1 MSDSKLTQMDR
12 IMRYADLIQ
21 KQTGKAV
28 RPFRADG
35 YVNLMNRYGTSKDPA
50 EHYHFEREPDIPDD
64 VLTMVYEGNGLF
76 AKIIDTPAE
85 EAIKH
90 GFTLKDVSDQNV
102 EDFYVEALDELDWEE
117 IAMTAIRWA
126 RLFGGS
132 IAVMLINDGG
142 RLEDPLNWRNIKS
155 IDDIRVYER
164 AIVQPDYQSMYSY
177 DPSDPF
183 RTRGS
188 RLGMP
193 EFYQVT
199 SRYGNFTVHDSRC
212 LVFQNGILPE
222 NATNSLY
229 QLWGIPEYV
238 RIRRALKDAELAHE
252 SAPKLLDRSVQA
264 IYKMQGLSSL
274 LATEQG
280 ENQVLRR
287 LQVIDMARG
296 MLNSL
301 VIDADGEDY
310 DFKTFQFNGITDV
323 VSASCN
329 MLSAITSI
337 PQTILFGQGVGG
349 MSSTDDTSMENYY
362 NYVERIQK
370 RMLRSNLRYLLSI
383 IFQAGLYTGE
393 VDEVPKIN
401 VEFNPLWSLTDSEQ
415 ADLDQKKAAAQL
427 TKAQTVQA
435 YVSMEAID
443 PSEVRKKL
451 ADSDEFD
458 VETMLDEY
466 EDDEDLFSNM
476 QAMEGEAGSQTPAEG
491 QSTEQASA
499 APAEEGAA
507 DYAEEVDVK
516 EHDTDPGKNGSASPA
531 AAPAATKL
539 PQDMSEEEKAEAA
552 KASQNPAKRPGNSVQ
567 GDGDTSS
574 PPDDIKAGVGVIV
587 VKDGK
592 ILTGTRKTDFG
603 YGLIC
608 GPGGHIKVGETPTQ
622 AAFRETEEEFGISP
636 KELTPLGRGPAE
648 PDTEIRPYIFLCTDY
663 EGEPNCVDREM
674 AEPEFRTLEEL
685 ELLKPSLFQPFVDGV
700 DLFKTI
706 INSPDPDDPDP
717 TDPHDDGGEGSGNF
731 NHKGRP
737 GEVGGSAE
745 SHQLGGMKNGELA
758 SKMKDVFGKAKV
770 GTHFSIQME
779 GPVGKE
785 AYEAFKTS
793 DGYYLRSKKGSNKI
807 IASDDKLVEG
817 CGVYVVEATKNR
829 TMYKK
834 ADIQIGEPETDEA
847 KKFAEDYA
855 SFQKAKERLQA
866 GETQISEVSDDVA
879 KQYADTLNK
888 ASKGKIAKIAA
899 EDPQFKAVVDNISA
913 YTQGE
918 YIFQRKTVEGVV
930 ENGYDPSKDAILGDR
945 LTDSAFSCKDMYQGQ
960 NLSVSSASVAEGM
973 TNLSKAVK
981 CSEPYEGELYRV
993 AQDRSILFEQ
1003 DSGRQGVY
1011 VPPTVGE
1018 TIKITAPTSFSKDR
1032 AAVDK
1037 IAKDKMG
1044 DIIYYTV
1051 EPGAHAVDVSK
1062 LSPYK
1067 QAELLSC
1074 GDYEVVKVES
1084 EPRTALWDREDKFT
1098 SETLEAL
1105 QKHRGATI
1113 SEGYV
1118 TYPVLTTRII
1128 LRQKE
1133 TGNTDSADDDTRCYR
1148 PDDFCDRMILDGGPG
1163 SGNHGHKGVPGQV
1176 GGSAP
1181 NGFDSSKIAAY
1192 ERGAKLSKSQKDR
1205 ALGIA
1210 GASALG
1216 ANSSSTVRFIEDHG
1230 EIRTVVK
1237 TDKGEV
1243 DIRIKPESKSAYLEM
1258 VYANKK
1264 NGGNGAEIISDIVA
1278 NSRSQGLEKI
1288 DAYGAGENGSSYNGY
1303 YSLPRLGFDAPIPD
1317 DLKSGL
1323 EEAGISAENIS
1334 DLMGSD
1340 AGRAWWKNN
1349 GHGTDM
1355 TFDLSDGSIS
1365 LDMLSSY
1372 LNRDSIDEATDN
1384 TPNGDGGPGS
1394 GNFGHEGRPGEI
1406 GGSAPD
1412 GSADSKKSTEKTAK
1426 LKEGFKH
1433 LKPNQKYAYISRS
1446 GIVPKGELESLKE
1459 GIRTGDQA
1467 SIDKLA
1473 EYEQMYFD
1481 SAEYG
1486 RTVKTLNVEMR
1497 DEVAAMSDADAAAWA
1512 QKSMDR
1518 QLESHEGWANQ
1529 YSAAQKIAIDMGVC
1543 ETPQVVSREDFDKYV
1558 KDSGAVVCYRGVKD
1572 IDSMT
1577 GENMQFQ
1584 MAYNTQEPYF
1594 GDGIFGD
1601 GLYFSTRKDT
1611 AESYAGRA
1619 EISTCAVRPDA
1630 KILEYGSP
1638 EHDKAKKRVQ
1648 TTDDSVAALCSGYD
1662 VIHKKQGSDED
1673 YYVILNRAAL
1683 VMVDPVDDLADV
1695 AIKTSE
1701 RNAARGDEKTMDFE
1715 EKTLDFSTPANTIK
1729 SKGTSED
1736 GGPGS
1741 GNHGHKGVP
1750 GQVGGSLP
1758 ATTAEALK
1766 EAIATGS
1773 ISTKLSR
1780 SKQSKHKKGTA
1791 KYNNAIAK
1799 GNYVSYMTVDDDE
1812 IESIVKTKAGT
1823 GKPYGG
1829 GQHFKETVDAGKPVG
1844 VYLNE
1849 RGEEKETTRVTIHYG
1864 SKDCHVV
1871 PASPKKG

>member
-1 MSDSKLTQMDR
+1 MSENKLTQMDR

-21 KQTGKAV
+21 KQTGRAV

-117 IAMTAIRWA
+117 VAMTAIRWA

-264 IYKMQGLSSL
+264 IYKMQGLASL
-274 LATEQG
+274 MATEQG

-415 ADLDQKKAAAQL
+415 ADLDQKKASTQL
-427 TKAQTVQA
+427 TKAQTVQT
-435 YVSMEAID
+435 YVTMEAID

-466 EDDEDLFSNM
+466 EDDEDLFANM
-476 QAMEGEAGSQTPAEG
+476 QDIEGEAGSQNPVEG
-491 QSTEQASA
+491 QPTEQGGA
-499 APAEEGAA
+499 APAEEGSA
-507 DYAEEVDVK
+507 DYAEGVDVE

-552 KASQNPAKRPGNSVQ
+552 KAPQNPAKKPGNSVQ

-574 PPDDIKAGVGVIV
+574 PSDDLKAGVGVIV
-587 VKDGK
+587 VEDGK

-636 KELTPLGRGPAE
+636 KELTALGRGPAE

-663 EGEPNCVDREM
+663 EGEPNCLDREM
-674 AEPEFRTLEEL
+674 ADPTFRTMEEL
-685 ELLKPSLFQPFVDGV
+685 EQLRPSLFQPFA
-700 DLFKTI
+700 
-706 INSPDPDDPDP
+706 DDV
-717 TDPHDDGGEGSGNF
+717 T
-731 NHKGRP
+731 
-737 GEVGGSAE
+737 
-745 SHQLGGMKNGELA
+745 LMKAIANGEA
-758 SKMKDVFGKAKV
+758 
-770 GTHFSIQME
+770 E
-779 GPVGKE
+779 P
-785 AYEAFKTS
+785 
-793 DGYYLRSKKGSNKI
+793 DGF
-807 IASDDKLVEG
+807 A
-817 CGVYVVEATKNR
+817 
-829 TMYKK
+829 
-834 ADIQIGEPETDEA
+834 PFDE
-847 KKFAEDYA
+847 
-855 SFQKAKERLQA
+855 
-866 GETQISEVSDDVA
+866 
-879 KQYADTLNK
+879 
-888 ASKGKIAKIAA
+888 
-899 EDPQFKAVVDNISA
+899 
-913 YTQGE
+913 
-918 YIFQRKTVEGVV
+918 
-930 ENGYDPSKDAILGDR
+930 
-945 LTDSAFSCKDMYQGQ
+945 
-960 NLSVSSASVAEGM
+960 
-973 TNLSKAVK
+973 
-981 CSEPYEGELYRV
+981 
-993 AQDRSILFEQ
+993 
-1003 DSGRQGVY
+1003 
-1011 VPPTVGE
+1011 
-1018 TIKITAPTSFSKDR
+1018 
-1032 AAVDK
+1032 
-1037 IAKDKMG
+1037 
-1044 DIIYYTV
+1044 
-1051 EPGAHAVDVSK
+1051 
-1062 LSPYK
+1062 
-1067 QAELLSC
+1067 
-1074 GDYEVVKVES
+1074 
-1084 EPRTALWDREDKFT
+1084 
-1098 SETLEAL
+1098 
-1105 QKHRGATI
+1105 
-1113 SEGYV
+1113 
-1118 TYPVLTTRII
+1118 
-1128 LRQKE
+1128 
-1133 TGNTDSADDDTRCYR
+1133 
-1148 PDDFCDRMILDGGPG
+1148 
-1163 SGNHGHKGVPGQV
+1163 
-1176 GGSAP
+1176 
-1181 NGFDSSKIAAY
+1181 
-1192 ERGAKLSKSQKDR
+1192 
-1205 ALGIA
+1205 
-1210 GASALG
+1210 
-1216 ANSSSTVRFIEDHG
+1216 
-1230 EIRTVVK
+1230 
-1237 TDKGEV
+1237 
-1243 DIRIKPESKSAYLEM
+1243 
-1258 VYANKK
+1258 
-1264 NGGNGAEIISDIVA
+1264 
-1278 NSRSQGLEKI
+1278 
-1288 DAYGAGENGSSYNGY
+1288 
-1303 YSLPRLGFDAPIPD
+1303 
-1317 DLKSGL
+1317 
-1323 EEAGISAENIS
+1323 
-1334 DLMGSD
+1334 
-1340 AGRAWWKNN
+1340 
-1349 GHGTDM
+1349 
-1355 TFDLSDGSIS
+1355 
-1365 LDMLSSY
+1365 
-1372 LNRDSIDEATDN
+1372 
-1384 TPNGDGGPGS
+1384 DGGPGS
-1394 GNFGHEGRPGEI
+1394 GNFGHEGRAGEV

-1467 SIDKLA
+1467 SMDKLS

-1486 RTVKTLNVEMR
+1486 RTVKTLDVEMR
-1497 DEVAAMSDADAAAWA
+1497 DEVAAMSDADAAEWA
-1512 QKSMDR
+1512 KKSMDR
-1518 QLESHEGWANQ
+1518 QIESHEGWANQ
-1529 YSAAQKIAIDMGVC
+1529 YSAAQKVAIDMAVC
-1543 ETPQVVSREDFDKYV
+1543 ETPQVVSRDDFDKYV

-1594 GDGIFGD
+1594 GDGIYGD

-1619 EISTCAVRPDA
+1619 EIATCAVRPDA
-1630 KILEYGSP
+1630 KVLEYGSP

-1662 VIHKKQGSDED
+1662 VIHKKQGSNED

-1695 AIKTSE
+1695 AIKASE
-1701 RNAARGDEKTMDFE
+1701 RNAAKGDG
-1715 EKTLDFSTPANTIK
+1715 K
-1729 SKGTSED
+1729 SAED

-1741 GNHGHKGVP
+1741 GNHGHEGVP
-1750 GQVGGSLP
+1750 GQVGGSAPSLTDS
-1758 ATTAEALK
+1758 A
-1766 EAIATGS
+1766 
-1773 ISTKLSR
+1773 STLLHGKSDDFKADFLLERGMRFREVSKAMEDGKLDDLVDEKVR
-1780 SKQSKHKKGTA
+1780 E
-1791 KYNNAIAK
+1791 IAK
-1799 GNYVSYMTVDDDE
+1799 ERNRVANKAPDDSKYRKSAEKASLEIRDEPVEILVVYDKDGNEIGRNAGDTQGVKNSELDATYSTLHNHPGDADSCFSGADVRSFANTGEQVMYMTSTSKLYSLQKTSDYDGYSARSVATHMESLEKKYQDGDMTRNDLIAE
-1812 IESIVKTKAGT
+1812 TDLYLQLHAHEFGLVYKQQDVSAKNADSGEKTLDFSTPADTIKSKGITNDGAPKGNDNAAGPHKRSHLSSSDKARYRNRIVGQKTSDGVQVKGFSDHAFDRIAQRNLSPKRIEDMLRSQNVSPDKTYQNRRCYDVKGSRLVLDHTTGT
-1823 GKPYGG
+1823 I
-1829 GQHFKETVDAGKPVG
+1829 
-1844 VYLNE
+1844 
-1849 RGEEKETTRVTIHYG
+1849 VTIEWR
-1864 SKDCHVV
+1864 KQNR
-1871 PASPKKG
+1871 

>member
-117 IAMTAIRWA
+117 VAMTAIRWA

-193 EFYQVT
+193 EFYQVS

-264 IYKMQGLSSL
+264 IYKMQGLASL
-274 LATEQG
+274 MATEQG

-310 DFKTFQFNGITDV
+310 DFKTFQFSGITDV

-401 VEFNPLWSLTDSEQ
+401 VEFNPLWSMTDTEQ
-415 ADLDQKKAAAQL
+415 ADLDQKKAATQL
-427 TKAQTVQA
+427 TKAQTVQT

-466 EDDEDLFSNM
+466 EDDEDLFANM
-476 QAMEGEAGSQTPAEG
+476 QALEGEAGSQTPAEG
-491 QSTEQASA
+491 QSTEQAGA
-499 APAEEGAA
+499 APAEEGTA

-567 GDGDTSS
+567 ADGDTSS
-574 PPDDIKAGVGVIV
+574 PSDDLKAGVGVIV

-636 KELTPLGRGPAE
+636 KELTPLGRRPAE

-674 AEPEFRTLEEL
+674 ADPTFRAMEEL
-685 ELLKPSLFQPFVDGV
+685 GQLRPSLFQPFADDIELLKSILNG
-700 DLFKTI
+700 DD
-706 INSPDPDDPDP
+706 SDPDGSD
-717 TDPHDDGGEGSGNF
+717 HD
-731 NHKGRP
+731 
-737 GEVGGSAE
+737 
-745 SHQLGGMKNGELA
+745 
-758 SKMKDVFGKAKV
+758 
-770 GTHFSIQME
+770 
-779 GPVGKE
+779 
-785 AYEAFKTS
+785 
-793 DGYYLRSKKGSNKI
+793 
-807 IASDDKLVEG
+807 
-817 CGVYVVEATKNR
+817 
-829 TMYKK
+829 
-834 ADIQIGEPETDEA
+834 
-847 KKFAEDYA
+847 
-855 SFQKAKERLQA
+855 
-866 GETQISEVSDDVA
+866 
-879 KQYADTLNK
+879 
-888 ASKGKIAKIAA
+888 
-899 EDPQFKAVVDNISA
+899 
-913 YTQGE
+913 
-918 YIFQRKTVEGVV
+918 
-930 ENGYDPSKDAILGDR
+930 
-945 LTDSAFSCKDMYQGQ
+945 
-960 NLSVSSASVAEGM
+960 
-973 TNLSKAVK
+973 
-981 CSEPYEGELYRV
+981 
-993 AQDRSILFEQ
+993 
-1003 DSGRQGVY
+1003 
-1011 VPPTVGE
+1011 
-1018 TIKITAPTSFSKDR
+1018 
-1032 AAVDK
+1032 
-1037 IAKDKMG
+1037 
-1044 DIIYYTV
+1044 
-1051 EPGAHAVDVSK
+1051 
-1062 LSPYK
+1062 
-1067 QAELLSC
+1067 
-1074 GDYEVVKVES
+1074 
-1084 EPRTALWDREDKFT
+1084 
-1098 SETLEAL
+1098 
-1105 QKHRGATI
+1105 
-1113 SEGYV
+1113 
-1118 TYPVLTTRII
+1118 
-1128 LRQKE
+1128 
-1133 TGNTDSADDDTRCYR
+1133 
-1148 PDDFCDRMILDGGPG
+1148 DGGPG
-1163 SGNHGHKGVPGQV
+1163 SGNHGHEGVPGQV

-1181 NGFDSSKIAAY
+1181 SGSSLNDSIRSAAQKGYMEADRQIRSTLKDVPVGTKFTQKGMTYTKTADNVFTDDKGRKATTNAIANGVNISSEESIPKFEDVKSADIAAQ
-1192 ERGAKLSKSQKDR
+1192 KLQNGEIDVKAASKSITPASSEKIQR
-1205 ALGIA
+1205 WIA
-1210 GASALG
+1210 DPAFQQSVKAGTDPKLTAEFES
-1216 ANSSSTVRFIEDHG
+1216 FIE
-1230 EIRTVVK
+1230 K
-1237 TDKGEV
+1237 TKDFKGEAYRGMAFNDTSFV
-1243 DIRIKPESKSAYLEM
+1243 DSLKAGDQLDMNGISSWSKFQDVA
-1258 VYANKK
+1258 
-1264 NGGNGAEIISDIVA
+1264 SD
-1278 NSRSQGLEKI
+1278 
-1288 DAYGAGENGSSYNGY
+1288 
-1303 YSLPRLGFDAPIPD
+1303 YSLGWDEKPVGVVFRVRNPKG
-1317 DLKSGL
+1317 
-1323 EEAGISAENIS
+1323 SAELAESGEGEVLLSGKSKLRVKKVSKAS
-1334 DLMGSD
+1334 D
-1340 AGRAWWKNN
+1340 
-1349 GHGTDM
+1349 
-1355 TFDLSDGSIS
+1355 DGDYIV
-1365 LDMLSSY
+1365 DVETY
-1372 LNRDSIDEATDN
+1372 
-1384 TPNGDGGPGS
+1384 DGGPGS
-1394 GNFGHEGRPGEI
+1394 GNFGHKGRAGEI

-1467 SIDKLA
+1467 SMDKLA

-1486 RTVKTLNVEMR
+1486 RTVKTLDVEMR

-1529 YSAAQKIAIDMGVC
+1529 YSAAQKVAIDMAVC

-1638 EHDKAKKRVQ
+1638 EHDKAMKRVQ
-1648 TTDDSVAALCSGYD
+1648 TADDSVAALCSGYD
-1662 VIHKKQGSDED
+1662 VIHKKLGSDED

-1683 VMVDPVDDLADV
+1683 VMVDPVDYLADV
-1695 AIKTSE
+1695 ALKASE
-1701 RNAARGDEKTMDFE
+1701 RNAARDDEKTADSE

-1766 EAIATGS
+1766 KAIATGS

-1799 GNYVSYMTVDDDE
+1799 GNHVSYMTVDDDA
-1812 IESIVKTKAGT
+1812 IESIVKTKSGT

-1829 GQHFKETVDAGKPVG
+1829 GQHFKETVDVGKPVG
-1844 VYLNE
+1844 FYLNE

>member
-1 MSDSKLTQMDR
+1 MSENKLTQMDR

-102 EDFYVEALDELDWEE
+102 EDFYIEALDELDWEE
-117 IAMTAIRWA
+117 VAMTAIRWA

-199 SRYGNFTVHDSRC
+199 SRYGNFIVHDSRC

-264 IYKMQGLSSL
+264 IYKMQGLASL
-274 LATEQG
+274 MATEQG

-401 VEFNPLWSLTDSEQ
+401 VEFNPLWSLTDSEK
-415 ADLDQKKAAAQL
+415 ADLEQKKAATQL
-427 TKAQTVQA
+427 TKAQTVQT

-466 EDDEDLFSNM
+466 EDDEDLFSDMQNM
-476 QAMEGEAGSQTPAEG
+476 EDSPEAQNLSGNVAGPQTIF
-491 QSTEQASA
+491 EQGRFS
-499 APAEEGAA
+499 
-507 DYAEEVDVK
+507 DYAEGVDVE
-516 EHDTDPGKNGSASPA
+516 EHNTDPGKNGSASPA

-574 PPDDIKAGVGVIV
+574 PPDDLKAGVGVIV

-636 KELTPLGRGPAE
+636 KELTPLGCGPAE
-648 PDTEIRPYIFLCTDY
+648 LETGIRSHVFLCTDY
-663 EGEPNCVDREM
+663 NGEPNCVDGEM
-674 AEPEFRTLEEL
+674 TEPRMVTLETL
-685 ELLKPSLFQPFVDGV
+685 ELLKPSLFQPFADGV
-700 DLFKTI
+700 ELLK
-706 INSPDPDDPDP
+706 
-717 TDPHDDGGEGSGNF
+717 
-731 NHKGRP
+731 
-737 GEVGGSAE
+737 SA
-745 SHQLGGMKNGELA
+745 
-758 SKMKDVFGKAKV
+758 
-770 GTHFSIQME
+770 I
-779 GPVGKE
+779 
-785 AYEAFKTS
+785 
-793 DGYYLRSKKGSNKI
+793 
-807 IASDDKLVEG
+807 
-817 CGVYVVEATKNR
+817 
-829 TMYKK
+829 
-834 ADIQIGEPETDEA
+834 
-847 KKFAEDYA
+847 
-855 SFQKAKERLQA
+855 A
-866 GETQISEVSDDVA
+866 GEDAPDGFVL
-879 KQYADTLNK
+879 YA
-888 ASKGKIAKIAA
+888 A
-899 EDPQFKAVVDNISA
+899 
-913 YTQGE
+913 
-918 YIFQRKTVEGVV
+918 
-930 ENGYDPSKDAILGDR
+930 
-945 LTDSAFSCKDMYQGQ
+945 
-960 NLSVSSASVAEGM
+960 
-973 TNLSKAVK
+973 
-981 CSEPYEGELYRV
+981 
-993 AQDRSILFEQ
+993 
-1003 DSGRQGVY
+1003 
-1011 VPPTVGE
+1011 
-1018 TIKITAPTSFSKDR
+1018 
-1032 AAVDK
+1032 
-1037 IAKDKMG
+1037 
-1044 DIIYYTV
+1044 
-1051 EPGAHAVDVSK
+1051 
-1062 LSPYK
+1062 
-1067 QAELLSC
+1067 
-1074 GDYEVVKVES
+1074 
-1084 EPRTALWDREDKFT
+1084 
-1098 SETLEAL
+1098 
-1105 QKHRGATI
+1105 
-1113 SEGYV
+1113 
-1118 TYPVLTTRII
+1118 
-1128 LRQKE
+1128 
-1133 TGNTDSADDDTRCYR
+1133 
-1148 PDDFCDRMILDGGPG
+1148 DGGPG
-1163 SGNHGHKGVPGQV
+1163 SGNHGHAGVPGEV

-1181 NGFDSSKIAAY
+1181 GATGNREYSEKYIASLPEKTKAAIREYTTTAYSGINSYMRGQTDYLPESHKQIIAEVRDALAATSVPEAITTFRGTSISELASYAGETRLSRMERCSALDKLVGREIEAKSFLSSSEKQPDEIGHSGGVKVIITTPKGGNALTL
-1192 ERGAKLSKSQKDR
+1192 GDLSKHKNEAEVLLPPQKYKVTDVEYGKDP
-1205 ALGIA
+1205 ADE
-1210 GASALG
+1210 
-1216 ANSSSTVRFIEDHG
+1216 NYVKG
-1230 EIRTVVK
+1230 EITLRMT
-1237 TDKGEV
+1237 
-1243 DIRIKPESKSAYLEM
+1243 A
-1258 VYANKK
+1258 
-1264 NGGNGAEIISDIVA
+1264 
-1278 NSRSQGLEKI
+1278 
-1288 DAYGAGENGSSYNGY
+1288 
-1303 YSLPRLGFDAPIPD
+1303 IPAKRD
-1317 DLKSGL
+1317 DS
-1323 EEAGISAENIS
+1323 
-1334 DLMGSD
+1334 
-1340 AGRAWWKNN
+1340 
-1349 GHGTDM
+1349 
-1355 TFDLSDGSIS
+1355 
-1365 LDMLSSY
+1365 
-1372 LNRDSIDEATDN
+1372 
-1384 TPNGDGGPGS
+1384 GPGS

-1446 GIVPKGELESLKE
+1446 GIIPEGELESLKE

-1467 SIDKLA
+1467 SMDKLA

-1481 SAEYG
+1481 NAEYG
-1486 RTVKTLNVEMR
+1486 RTVKALDVEMR
-1497 DEVAAMSDADAAAWA
+1497 DEVAAMSDADAAEWA
-1512 QKSMDR
+1512 KKSMDR
-1518 QLESHEGWANQ
+1518 RLESHEGWANQ
-1529 YSAAQKIAIDMGVC
+1529 YSAAQKVAIDMGVY
-1543 ETPQVVSREDFDKYV
+1543 ETPQVVSRDDFDQYV
-1558 KDSGAVVCYRGVKD
+1558 KSSGAVVCYRGVKD

-1619 EISTCAVRPDA
+1619 EIATCAVRPDA

-1638 EHDKAKKRVQ
+1638 EHDKAKKRAQ

-1662 VIHKKQGSDED
+1662 VIHKKQGSNED

-1695 AIKTSE
+1695 AIKASE
-1701 RNAARGDEKTMDFE
+1701 RNAARGDEKTVDSG
-1715 EKTLDFSTPANTIK
+1715 EKTLDFSAPADTIK
-1729 SKGTSED
+1729 SKGITKD
-1736 GGPGS
+1736 GAP
-1741 GNHGHKGVP
+1741 
-1750 GQVGGSLP
+1750 
-1758 ATTAEALK
+1758 
-1766 EAIATGS
+1766 
-1773 ISTKLSR
+1773 
-1780 SKQSKHKKGTA
+1780 
-1791 KYNNAIAK
+1791 K
-1799 GNYVSYMTVDDDE
+1799 GNDNAAGPHKRNHLSSSDKARYRNRIVGQKTSDGVQVKGFSDHAFDRIAQRNLSPKRIEDMLRSQNVSPDKTYQNRRCYD
-1812 IESIVKTKAGT
+1812 VKGSRLVLDHTTGT
-1823 GKPYGG
+1823 I
-1829 GQHFKETVDAGKPVG
+1829 
-1844 VYLNE
+1844 
-1849 RGEEKETTRVTIHYG
+1849 VTIEWR
-1864 SKDCHVV
+1864 KQNR
-1871 PASPKKG
+1871 

>member
-1 MSDSKLTQMDR
+1 MSENKLTQMDR

-21 KQTGKAV
+21 KQTGRAV

-64 VLTMVYEGNGLF
+64 VLTTVYEGNGLF

-117 IAMTAIRWA
+117 VAMTAIRWA

-199 SRYGNFTVHDSRC
+199 SRYGNFVVHDSRC

-264 IYKMQGLSSL
+264 IYKMQGLASL
-274 LATEQG
+274 MATEQG

-401 VEFNPLWSLTDSEQ
+401 VEFNPLWSLTDIEQ
-415 ADLDQKKAAAQL
+415 ADLDQKKASTQL

-435 YVSMEAID
+435 YVQMEAID

-466 EDDEDLFSNM
+466 EDDEDLFANM
-476 QAMEGEAGSQTPAEG
+476 QNMEGEAGNQNPVETQPTAQGGTIPGEG
-491 QSTEQASA
+491 
-499 APAEEGAA
+499 
-507 DYAEEVDVK
+507 DYAEGVDVK
-516 EHDTDPGKNGSASPA
+516 EHDNDPGKNGSASPA

-539 PQDMSEEEKAEAA
+539 PQDMSTEEREEAA
-552 KASQNPAKRPGNSVQ
+552 KASQNPATRPGNSVQ

-574 PPDDIKAGVGVIV
+574 SPDDLKAGVGVIV

-592 ILTGTRKTDFG
+592 ILTGTRTTSFG
-603 YGLIC
+603 YGLLC

-674 AEPEFRTLEEL
+674 ADPTFHTMEEL
-685 ELLKPSLFQPFVDGV
+685 EQLRPSMFQPF
-700 DLFKTI
+700 
-706 INSPDPDDPDP
+706 
-717 TDPHDDGGEGSGNF
+717 
-731 NHKGRP
+731 
-737 GEVGGSAE
+737 A
-745 SHQLGGMKNGELA
+745 
-758 SKMKDVFGKAKV
+758 
-770 GTHFSIQME
+770 
-779 GPVGKE
+779 
-785 AYEAFKTS
+785 
-793 DGYYLRSKKGSNKI
+793 
-807 IASDDKLVEG
+807 
-817 CGVYVVEATKNR
+817 
-829 TMYKK
+829 
-834 ADIQIGEPETDEA
+834 
-847 KKFAEDYA
+847 
-855 SFQKAKERLQA
+855 
-866 GETQISEVSDDVA
+866 DDVA
-879 KQYADTLNK
+879 LMK
-888 ASKGKIAKIAA
+888 AIASGEA
-899 EDPQFKAVVDNISA
+899 EP
-913 YTQGE
+913 
-918 YIFQRKTVEGVV
+918 EG
-930 ENGYDPSKDAILGDR
+930 
-945 LTDSAFSCKDMYQGQ
+945 F
-960 NLSVSSASVAEGM
+960 
-973 TNLSKAVK
+973 
-981 CSEPYEGELYRV
+981 
-993 AQDRSILFEQ
+993 
-1003 DSGRQGVY
+1003 
-1011 VPPTVGE
+1011 
-1018 TIKITAPTSFSKDR
+1018 APFD
-1032 AAVDK
+1032 
-1037 IAKDKMG
+1037 
-1044 DIIYYTV
+1044 
-1051 EPGAHAVDVSK
+1051 E
-1062 LSPYK
+1062 
-1067 QAELLSC
+1067 
-1074 GDYEVVKVES
+1074 
-1084 EPRTALWDREDKFT
+1084 
-1098 SETLEAL
+1098 
-1105 QKHRGATI
+1105 
-1113 SEGYV
+1113 
-1118 TYPVLTTRII
+1118 
-1128 LRQKE
+1128 
-1133 TGNTDSADDDTRCYR
+1133 
-1148 PDDFCDRMILDGGPG
+1148 DGGPG

-1181 NGFDSSKIAAY
+1181 SGDAKMSKDSFQKGKGDFELTGDVTDLYLTETARARVEGLVKTVKTASDLENYLKDQGIKLETSYEPLRNAMGKEIRSVKEQADYVIAAVEQYKDLGGLTALKAVHIYEPDLDAQAQYSYRAKGEEDVPDEGHLYISDRATGKQVMHEFAHAFADSTKPEGFDVVEWS
-1192 ERGAKLSKSQKDR
+1192 AKLNKEAGLPDR
-1205 ALGIA
+1205 AGTY
-1210 GASALG
+1210 LG
-1216 ANSSSTVRFIEDHG
+1216 ANADVREAERFADAMGGALTYG
-1230 EIRTVVK
+1230 EG
-1237 TDKGEV
+1237 TDN
-1243 DIRIKPESKSAYLEM
+1243 RLSFA
-1258 VYANKK
+1258 AN
-1264 NGGNGAEIISDIVA
+1264 VA
-1278 NSRSQGLEKI
+1278 NIVNGVQSKCDGGL
-1288 DAYGAGENGSSYNGY
+1288 GSGENGHRGY
-1303 YSLPRLGFDAPIPD
+1303 
-1317 DLKSGL
+1317 
-1323 EEAGISAENIS
+1323 
-1334 DLMGSD
+1334 
-1340 AGRAWWKNN
+1340 
-1349 GHGTDM
+1349 
-1355 TFDLSDGSIS
+1355 
-1365 LDMLSSY
+1365 
-1372 LNRDSIDEATDN
+1372 
-1384 TPNGDGGPGS
+1384 
-1394 GNFGHEGRPGEI
+1394 
-1406 GGSAPD
+1406 
-1412 GSADSKKSTEKTAK
+1412 EKT
-1426 LKEGFKH
+1426 
-1433 LKPNQKYAYISRS
+1433 
-1446 GIVPKGELESLKE
+1446 V
-1459 GIRTGDQA
+1459 
-1467 SIDKLA
+1467 
-1473 EYEQMYFD
+1473 D
-1481 SAEYG
+1481 S
-1486 RTVKTLNVEMR
+1486 
-1497 DEVAAMSDADAAAWA
+1497 
-1512 QKSMDR
+1512 
-1518 QLESHEGWANQ
+1518 
-1529 YSAAQKIAIDMGVC
+1529 
-1543 ETPQVVSREDFDKYV
+1543 
-1558 KDSGAVVCYRGVKD
+1558 
-1572 IDSMT
+1572 
-1577 GENMQFQ
+1577 
-1584 MAYNTQEPYF
+1584 
-1594 GDGIFGD
+1594 
-1601 GLYFSTRKDT
+1601 
-1611 AESYAGRA
+1611 
-1619 EISTCAVRPDA
+1619 
-1630 KILEYGSP
+1630 
-1638 EHDKAKKRVQ
+1638 
-1648 TTDDSVAALCSGYD
+1648 
-1662 VIHKKQGSDED
+1662 
-1673 YYVILNRAAL
+1673 
-1683 VMVDPVDDLADV
+1683 
-1695 AIKTSE
+1695 
-1701 RNAARGDEKTMDFE
+1701 E
-1715 EKTLDFSTPANTIK
+1715 EKSLDFSTPANTIK

-1780 SKQSKHKKGTA
+1780 SKQGKHKKGTA

-1799 GNYVSYMTVDDDE
+1799 GNHVSYMTVDDDE
-1812 IESIVKTKAGT
+1812 IESIVKTKSGT

>member
-1 MSDSKLTQMDR
+1 MSENKLTQMDR

-21 KQTGKAV
+21 KQTGRAV

-117 IAMTAIRWA
+117 VAMTAIRWA

-264 IYKMQGLSSL
+264 IYKMQGLASL
-274 LATEQG
+274 MATEQG

-415 ADLDQKKAAAQL
+415 ADLDQKKAATQL
-427 TKAQTVQA
+427 TKAQTVQT

-466 EDDEDLFSNM
+466 EDDEDLFANM
-476 QAMEGEAGSQTPAEG
+476 QDMEGEAGSQNPAEG
-491 QSTEQASA
+491 QPAEQGGA
-499 APAEEGAA
+499 APAEEGSA
-507 DYAEEVDVK
+507 DYAEGVDVE

-539 PQDMSEEEKAEAA
+539 PQDMSAEEKEEAA

-574 PPDDIKAGVGVIV
+574 PPDDLRAGVGVIV
-587 VKDGK
+587 VKGGK

-636 KELTPLGRGPAE
+636 KELMPFGRGPAE

-674 AEPEFRTLEEL
+674 ADPTFRAMTEL
-685 ELLKPSLFQPFVDGV
+685 EQLRPSLFQPF
-700 DLFKTI
+700 
-706 INSPDPDDPDP
+706 
-717 TDPHDDGGEGSGNF
+717 
-731 NHKGRP
+731 
-737 GEVGGSAE
+737 A
-745 SHQLGGMKNGELA
+745 
-758 SKMKDVFGKAKV
+758 
-770 GTHFSIQME
+770 
-779 GPVGKE
+779 
-785 AYEAFKTS
+785 
-793 DGYYLRSKKGSNKI
+793 
-807 IASDDKLVEG
+807 
-817 CGVYVVEATKNR
+817 
-829 TMYKK
+829 
-834 ADIQIGEPETDEA
+834 
-847 KKFAEDYA
+847 
-855 SFQKAKERLQA
+855 
-866 GETQISEVSDDVA
+866 DDVA
-879 KQYADTLNK
+879 LMK
-888 ASKGKIAKIAA
+888 AIANGEA
-899 EDPQFKAVVDNISA
+899 EPDGF
-913 YTQGE
+913 
-918 YIFQRKTVEGVV
+918 
-930 ENGYDPSKDAILGDR
+930 
-945 LTDSAFSCKDMYQGQ
+945 
-960 NLSVSSASVAEGM
+960 
-973 TNLSKAVK
+973 
-981 CSEPYEGELYRV
+981 
-993 AQDRSILFEQ
+993 
-1003 DSGRQGVY
+1003 
-1011 VPPTVGE
+1011 
-1018 TIKITAPTSFSKDR
+1018 AP
-1032 AAVDK
+1032 
-1037 IAKDKMG
+1037 
-1044 DIIYYTV
+1044 
-1051 EPGAHAVDVSK
+1051 
-1062 LSPYK
+1062 
-1067 QAELLSC
+1067 
-1074 GDYEVVKVES
+1074 
-1084 EPRTALWDREDKFT
+1084 
-1098 SETLEAL
+1098 
-1105 QKHRGATI
+1105 
-1113 SEGYV
+1113 
-1118 TYPVLTTRII
+1118 
-1128 LRQKE
+1128 
-1133 TGNTDSADDDTRCYR
+1133 
-1148 PDDFCDRMILDGGPG
+1148 
-1163 SGNHGHKGVPGQV
+1163 
-1176 GGSAP
+1176 
-1181 NGFDSSKIAAY
+1181 FD
-1192 ERGAKLSKSQKDR
+1192 E
-1205 ALGIA
+1205 
-1210 GASALG
+1210 
-1216 ANSSSTVRFIEDHG
+1216 
-1230 EIRTVVK
+1230 
-1237 TDKGEV
+1237 
-1243 DIRIKPESKSAYLEM
+1243 
-1258 VYANKK
+1258 
-1264 NGGNGAEIISDIVA
+1264 
-1278 NSRSQGLEKI
+1278 
-1288 DAYGAGENGSSYNGY
+1288 
-1303 YSLPRLGFDAPIPD
+1303 
-1317 DLKSGL
+1317 
-1323 EEAGISAENIS
+1323 
-1334 DLMGSD
+1334 
-1340 AGRAWWKNN
+1340 
-1349 GHGTDM
+1349 
-1355 TFDLSDGSIS
+1355 
-1365 LDMLSSY
+1365 
-1372 LNRDSIDEATDN
+1372 
-1384 TPNGDGGPGS
+1384 DGGPGS

-1412 GSADSKKSTEKTAK
+1412 GAADSKKSTEKTAK

-1486 RTVKTLNVEMR
+1486 RTVKTLDVEMR

-1518 QLESHEGWANQ
+1518 QLEAHEGWANQ
-1529 YSAAQKIAIDMGVC
+1529 YSAAQKVAIDMAVC

-1648 TTDDSVAALCSGYD
+1648 TMDDSVAALCSGYD
-1662 VIHKKQGSDED
+1662 VIHKKQGSNED

-1695 AIKTSE
+1695 AIKASE
-1701 RNAARGDEKTMDFE
+1701 RNAARGDEKTVDSG
-1715 EKTLDFSTPANTIK
+1715 EKTLDFSTPADTIK
-1729 SKGTSED
+1729 SKGITND
-1736 GGPGS
+1736 GAP
-1741 GNHGHKGVP
+1741 
-1750 GQVGGSLP
+1750 
-1758 ATTAEALK
+1758 
-1766 EAIATGS
+1766 
-1773 ISTKLSR
+1773 
-1780 SKQSKHKKGTA
+1780 
-1791 KYNNAIAK
+1791 K
-1799 GNYVSYMTVDDDE
+1799 GNDNAAGPHKRSHLSSSDKARYRNRIVGQKTSDGVQVKGFSDHAFDRIAQRNLSPKRIEDMLRSPNVSPDKTYQNRRCYD
-1812 IESIVKTKAGT
+1812 VKGSRLVLDHTTGT
-1823 GKPYGG
+1823 I
-1829 GQHFKETVDAGKPVG
+1829 
-1844 VYLNE
+1844 
-1849 RGEEKETTRVTIHYG
+1849 VTIEWR
-1864 SKDCHVV
+1864 KQNR
-1871 PASPKKG
+1871 

>member
-229 QLWGIPEYV
+229 QLWGIPEYI

-415 ADLDQKKAAAQL
+415 ADLDQKKAATQL

-466 EDDEDLFSNM
+466 EDDEDLFANM
-476 QAMEGEAGSQTPAEG
+476 PAMEGEENSQNPTEG
-491 QSTEQASA
+491 QPTEQGGAT
-499 APAEEGAA
+499 PTEEGAA

-574 PPDDIKAGVGVIV
+574 PPDDLKAGVGVIV

-592 ILTGTRKTDFG
+592 ILTGTRTTSFG
-603 YGLIC
+603 YGLLC

-648 PDTEIRPYIFLCTDY
+648 PDTKIRPYIFLCTDY

-685 ELLKPSLFQPFVDGV
+685 EQLRPSLFQPF
-700 DLFKTI
+700 
-706 INSPDPDDPDP
+706 
-717 TDPHDDGGEGSGNF
+717 
-731 NHKGRP
+731 
-737 GEVGGSAE
+737 A
-745 SHQLGGMKNGELA
+745 
-758 SKMKDVFGKAKV
+758 
-770 GTHFSIQME
+770 
-779 GPVGKE
+779 
-785 AYEAFKTS
+785 
-793 DGYYLRSKKGSNKI
+793 
-807 IASDDKLVEG
+807 
-817 CGVYVVEATKNR
+817 
-829 TMYKK
+829 
-834 ADIQIGEPETDEA
+834 
-847 KKFAEDYA
+847 
-855 SFQKAKERLQA
+855 
-866 GETQISEVSDDVA
+866 DDVA
-879 KQYADTLNK
+879 LVK
-888 ASKGKIAKIAA
+888 AIASGEA
-899 EDPQFKAVVDNISA
+899 EP
-913 YTQGE
+913 
-918 YIFQRKTVEGVV
+918 EG
-930 ENGYDPSKDAILGDR
+930 
-945 LTDSAFSCKDMYQGQ
+945 F
-960 NLSVSSASVAEGM
+960 
-973 TNLSKAVK
+973 
-981 CSEPYEGELYRV
+981 
-993 AQDRSILFEQ
+993 
-1003 DSGRQGVY
+1003 
-1011 VPPTVGE
+1011 
-1018 TIKITAPTSFSKDR
+1018 APFD
-1032 AAVDK
+1032 
-1037 IAKDKMG
+1037 
-1044 DIIYYTV
+1044 
-1051 EPGAHAVDVSK
+1051 E
-1062 LSPYK
+1062 
-1067 QAELLSC
+1067 
-1074 GDYEVVKVES
+1074 
-1084 EPRTALWDREDKFT
+1084 
-1098 SETLEAL
+1098 
-1105 QKHRGATI
+1105 
-1113 SEGYV
+1113 
-1118 TYPVLTTRII
+1118 
-1128 LRQKE
+1128 
-1133 TGNTDSADDDTRCYR
+1133 
-1148 PDDFCDRMILDGGPG
+1148 DGGPG

-1181 NGFDSSKIAAY
+1181 NGFDSSKIVAY

-1216 ANSSSTVRFIEDHG
+1216 ANSSSAVRFIEDHG

-1303 YSLPRLGFDAPIPD
+1303 YSLPRLGFDAPIPG

-1323 EEAGISAENIS
+1323 EEAGISAANIS

-1412 GSADSKKSTEKTAK
+1412 GSADSKTSTEKTAK

-1446 GIVPKGELESLKE
+1446 GVVPKGELESLKE

-1467 SIDKLA
+1467 SMDKLA

-1486 RTVKTLNVEMR
+1486 RTVKTLDVEMR

-1529 YSAAQKIAIDMGVC
+1529 YSAAQKVAIDMAVC
-1543 ETPQVVSREDFDKYV
+1543 ETPQIVSREDFDKYV

-1584 MAYNTQEPYF
+1584 MAYNTQEPYY

-1611 AESYAGRA
+1611 AESFAGRA

-1638 EHDKAKKRVQ
+1638 EHEKAKKRVQ

-1701 RNAARGDEKTMDFE
+1701 RNAARGDAKTADSE

-1729 SKGTSED
+1729 SKGITND
-1736 GGPGS
+1736 GAP
-1741 GNHGHKGVP
+1741 
-1750 GQVGGSLP
+1750 
-1758 ATTAEALK
+1758 
-1766 EAIATGS
+1766 
-1773 ISTKLSR
+1773 
-1780 SKQSKHKKGTA
+1780 
-1791 KYNNAIAK
+1791 K
-1799 GNYVSYMTVDDDE
+1799 GNDNAAGPHKRNHLSSSDKARYRNRIVGQKTSDGVQVKGFSDHAFDRIAQRNLSPKRIEDMLRSQNVSPDKTYQNRRCYD
-1812 IESIVKTKAGT
+1812 VKGSRLVLDHTTGT
-1823 GKPYGG
+1823 I
-1829 GQHFKETVDAGKPVG
+1829 
-1844 VYLNE
+1844 
-1849 RGEEKETTRVTIHYG
+1849 VTIEWR
-1864 SKDCHVV
+1864 KQNR
-1871 PASPKKG
+1871 

>member
-401 VEFNPLWSLTDSEQ
+401 VEFNPLWSLTDTEQ
-415 ADLDQKKAAAQL
+415 ADLDQKKAATQL

-466 EDDEDLFSNM
+466 EDDEDLFANM
-476 QAMEGEAGSQTPAEG
+476 QAMEGEENSQNPTEG
-491 QSTEQASA
+491 QPTEQGGAT
-499 APAEEGAA
+499 PTKEGAA

-567 GDGDTSS
+567 GDGDTSPS
-574 PPDDIKAGVGVIV
+574 PDDLKAGVGVIV

-608 GPGGHIKVGETPTQ
+608 GPGGHIKVGETPAQ

-674 AEPEFRTLEEL
+674 ADPTFRAMEEL
-685 ELLKPSLFQPFVDGV
+685 EQLRPSMFQPF
-700 DLFKTI
+700 
-706 INSPDPDDPDP
+706 
-717 TDPHDDGGEGSGNF
+717 
-731 NHKGRP
+731 
-737 GEVGGSAE
+737 A
-745 SHQLGGMKNGELA
+745 
-758 SKMKDVFGKAKV
+758 
-770 GTHFSIQME
+770 
-779 GPVGKE
+779 
-785 AYEAFKTS
+785 
-793 DGYYLRSKKGSNKI
+793 
-807 IASDDKLVEG
+807 
-817 CGVYVVEATKNR
+817 
-829 TMYKK
+829 
-834 ADIQIGEPETDEA
+834 
-847 KKFAEDYA
+847 
-855 SFQKAKERLQA
+855 
-866 GETQISEVSDDVA
+866 DDVA
-879 KQYADTLNK
+879 LMK
-888 ASKGKIAKIAA
+888 AIASGEA
-899 EDPQFKAVVDNISA
+899 EP
-913 YTQGE
+913 
-918 YIFQRKTVEGVV
+918 
-930 ENGYDPSKDAILGDR
+930 
-945 LTDSAFSCKDMYQGQ
+945 
-960 NLSVSSASVAEGM
+960 
-973 TNLSKAVK
+973 
-981 CSEPYEGELYRV
+981 
-993 AQDRSILFEQ
+993 
-1003 DSGRQGVY
+1003 
-1011 VPPTVGE
+1011 
-1018 TIKITAPTSFSKDR
+1018 
-1032 AAVDK
+1032 
-1037 IAKDKMG
+1037 
-1044 DIIYYTV
+1044 
-1051 EPGAHAVDVSK
+1051 
-1062 LSPYK
+1062 
-1067 QAELLSC
+1067 
-1074 GDYEVVKVES
+1074 
-1084 EPRTALWDREDKFT
+1084 
-1098 SETLEAL
+1098 
-1105 QKHRGATI
+1105 
-1113 SEGYV
+1113 
-1118 TYPVLTTRII
+1118 
-1128 LRQKE
+1128 
-1133 TGNTDSADDDTRCYR
+1133 
-1148 PDDFCDRMILDGGPG
+1148 
-1163 SGNHGHKGVPGQV
+1163 
-1176 GGSAP
+1176 
-1181 NGFDSSKIAAY
+1181 
-1192 ERGAKLSKSQKDR
+1192 
-1205 ALGIA
+1205 
-1210 GASALG
+1210 
-1216 ANSSSTVRFIEDHG
+1216 
-1230 EIRTVVK
+1230 
-1237 TDKGEV
+1237 
-1243 DIRIKPESKSAYLEM
+1243 
-1258 VYANKK
+1258 
-1264 NGGNGAEIISDIVA
+1264 
-1278 NSRSQGLEKI
+1278 
-1288 DAYGAGENGSSYNGY
+1288 
-1303 YSLPRLGFDAPIPD
+1303 
-1317 DLKSGL
+1317 
-1323 EEAGISAENIS
+1323 
-1334 DLMGSD
+1334 
-1340 AGRAWWKNN
+1340 
-1349 GHGTDM
+1349 
-1355 TFDLSDGSIS
+1355 
-1365 LDMLSSY
+1365 
-1372 LNRDSIDEATDN
+1372 
-1384 TPNGDGGPGS
+1384 
-1394 GNFGHEGRPGEI
+1394 
-1406 GGSAPD
+1406 
-1412 GSADSKKSTEKTAK
+1412 
-1426 LKEGFKH
+1426 EGFA
-1433 LKPNQKYAYISRS
+1433 P
-1446 GIVPKGELESLKE
+1446 
-1459 GIRTGDQA
+1459 
-1467 SIDKLA
+1467 
-1473 EYEQMYFD
+1473 FD
-1481 SAEYG
+1481 
-1486 RTVKTLNVEMR
+1486 
-1497 DEVAAMSDADAAAWA
+1497 
-1512 QKSMDR
+1512 
-1518 QLESHEGWANQ
+1518 
-1529 YSAAQKIAIDMGVC
+1529 
-1543 ETPQVVSREDFDKYV
+1543 
-1558 KDSGAVVCYRGVKD
+1558 
-1572 IDSMT
+1572 
-1577 GENMQFQ
+1577 
-1584 MAYNTQEPYF
+1584 
-1594 GDGIFGD
+1594 
-1601 GLYFSTRKDT
+1601 
-1611 AESYAGRA
+1611 
-1619 EISTCAVRPDA
+1619 
-1630 KILEYGSP
+1630 
-1638 EHDKAKKRVQ
+1638 
-1648 TTDDSVAALCSGYD
+1648 
-1662 VIHKKQGSDED
+1662 
-1673 YYVILNRAAL
+1673 
-1683 VMVDPVDDLADV
+1683 
-1695 AIKTSE
+1695 
-1701 RNAARGDEKTMDFE
+1701 
-1715 EKTLDFSTPANTIK
+1715 
-1729 SKGTSED
+1729 ED

-1741 GNHGHKGVP
+1741 GNHGTRESKG
-1750 GQVGGSLP
+1750 
-1758 ATTAEALK
+1758 
-1766 EAIATGS
+1766 
-1773 ISTKLSR
+1773 R
-1780 SKQSKHKKGTA
+1780 SVVLLRA
-1791 KYNNAIAK
+1791 
-1799 GNYVSYMTVDDDE
+1799 
-1812 IESIVKTKAGT
+1812 
-1823 GKPYGG
+1823 
-1829 GQHFKETVDAGKPVG
+1829 
-1844 VYLNE
+1844 
-1849 RGEEKETTRVTIHYG
+1849 ETTR
-1864 SKDCHVV
+1864 
-1871 PASPKKG
+1871 

>member
-102 EDFYVEALDELDWEE
+102 EDFYIEALDELDWEE
-117 IAMTAIRWA
+117 VAMTAIRWA

-264 IYKMQGLSSL
+264 IYKMKGLSSL

-301 VIDADGEDY
+301 VIDAEGEDY
-310 DFKTFQFNGITDV
+310 DFKTFQFSGITDV

-401 VEFNPLWSLTDSEQ
+401 VEFNPLWSMTDTEQ
-415 ADLDQKKAAAQL
+415 ADLDQKKAATQL
-427 TKAQTVQA
+427 TKAQTVQT

-466 EDDEDLFSNM
+466 EDDEDLFANM
-476 QAMEGEAGSQTPAEG
+476 QGMEGEENGQNPAEG
-491 QSTEQASA
+491 QPTEQGGATPTEA
-499 APAEEGAA
+499 GAA

-574 PPDDIKAGVGVIV
+574 PHDDLKAGVGVIV
-587 VKDGK
+587 IKDGK
-592 ILTGTRKTDFG
+592 ILTGTRKTGFG

-648 PDTEIRPYIFLCTDY
+648 PDTEIQPYIFLCTDY

-674 AEPEFRTLEEL
+674 ADPTFRAMEEL
-685 ELLKPSLFQPFVDGV
+685 EQLKPSLFQPFAD
-700 DLFKTI
+700 DIELLKTI
-706 INSPDPDDPDP
+706 INSHDPDDPDP

-745 SHQLGGMKNGELA
+745 SHQLGGMKNGELS
-758 SKMKDVFGKAKV
+758 SKMKSVLSGAKV
-770 GTHFSIQME
+770 GTHFSVQVN
-779 GPVGKE
+779 GPAGKE
-785 AYEAFKTS
+785 TYEVYKTT
-793 DGYYLRSKKGSNKI
+793 DGYYLRGNKGSNRVCPTDTDAI
-807 IASDDKLVEG
+807 EHL
-817 CGVYVVEATKNR
+817 GVYVNER
-829 TMYKK
+829 TENKVMYKQ
-834 ADIQIGEPETDEA
+834 ADIQIGDPETDEA
-847 KKFAEDYA
+847 KKFTSDYEA
-855 SFQKAKERLQA
+855 FKKAKERLQS
-866 GETQISEVSDDVA
+866 GESQFAEVSDDVA
-879 KQYADTLNK
+879 KRYADTLNK
-888 ASKGKIAKIAA
+888 ASKSKIAKMADQ
-899 EDPQFKAVVDNISA
+899 DPTFKEIVDNISA

-918 YIFQRKTVEGVV
+918 YVFQRKVAEGVIN
-930 ENGYDPSKDAILGDR
+930 NGYDAGKDQILGDR
-945 LTDSAFSCKDMYQGQ
+945 LTDSAFTCKDMYKGQ

-973 TNLSKAVK
+973 ANLTKAVNQ
-981 CSEPYEGELYRV
+981 SDPFDGELYRV
-993 AQDRSILFEQ
+993 AQDRGIVKTA
-1003 DSGRQGVY
+1003 DSGEQNVY

-1018 TIKITAPTSFSKDR
+1018 TIKIAAPTSFSKDQG
-1032 AAVDK
+1032 AVDK
-1037 IAKDKMG
+1037 IAQDKMG
-1044 DIIYYTV
+1044 DIIFYTV
-1051 EPGAHAVDVSK
+1051 EPGAHAVDVAK

-1074 GDYEVVKVES
+1074 GTFEVVKVDS
-1084 EPRTALWDREDKFT
+1084 EPRTSMWDKTDRYT

-1118 TYPVLTTRII
+1118 TYPVLTTRIT

-1148 PDDFCDRMILDGGPG
+1148 PDDFCDRMILD
-1163 SGNHGHKGVPGQV
+1163 
-1176 GGSAP
+1176 
-1181 NGFDSSKIAAY
+1181 
-1192 ERGAKLSKSQKDR
+1192 
-1205 ALGIA
+1205 
-1210 GASALG
+1210 
-1216 ANSSSTVRFIEDHG
+1216 
-1230 EIRTVVK
+1230 
-1237 TDKGEV
+1237 
-1243 DIRIKPESKSAYLEM
+1243 
-1258 VYANKK
+1258 
-1264 NGGNGAEIISDIVA
+1264 
-1278 NSRSQGLEKI
+1278 
-1288 DAYGAGENGSSYNGY
+1288 
-1303 YSLPRLGFDAPIPD
+1303 
-1317 DLKSGL
+1317 
-1323 EEAGISAENIS
+1323 
-1334 DLMGSD
+1334 
-1340 AGRAWWKNN
+1340 
-1349 GHGTDM
+1349 
-1355 TFDLSDGSIS
+1355 
-1365 LDMLSSY
+1365 
-1372 LNRDSIDEATDN
+1372 
-1384 TPNGDGGPGS
+1384 
-1394 GNFGHEGRPGEI
+1394 
-1406 GGSAPD
+1406 
-1412 GSADSKKSTEKTAK
+1412 
-1426 LKEGFKH
+1426 
-1433 LKPNQKYAYISRS
+1433 
-1446 GIVPKGELESLKE
+1446 
-1459 GIRTGDQA
+1459 
-1467 SIDKLA
+1467 
-1473 EYEQMYFD
+1473 
-1481 SAEYG
+1481 
-1486 RTVKTLNVEMR
+1486 
-1497 DEVAAMSDADAAAWA
+1497 
-1512 QKSMDR
+1512 
-1518 QLESHEGWANQ
+1518 
-1529 YSAAQKIAIDMGVC
+1529 
-1543 ETPQVVSREDFDKYV
+1543 
-1558 KDSGAVVCYRGVKD
+1558 
-1572 IDSMT
+1572 
-1577 GENMQFQ
+1577 
-1584 MAYNTQEPYF
+1584 
-1594 GDGIFGD
+1594 
-1601 GLYFSTRKDT
+1601 
-1611 AESYAGRA
+1611 
-1619 EISTCAVRPDA
+1619 
-1630 KILEYGSP
+1630 
-1638 EHDKAKKRVQ
+1638 
-1648 TTDDSVAALCSGYD
+1648 
-1662 VIHKKQGSDED
+1662 
-1673 YYVILNRAAL
+1673 
-1683 VMVDPVDDLADV
+1683 
-1695 AIKTSE
+1695 
-1701 RNAARGDEKTMDFE
+1701 
-1715 EKTLDFSTPANTIK
+1715 
-1729 SKGTSED
+1729 
-1736 GGPGS
+1736 
-1741 GNHGHKGVP
+1741 
-1750 GQVGGSLP
+1750 
-1758 ATTAEALK
+1758 
-1766 EAIATGS
+1766 
-1773 ISTKLSR
+1773 
-1780 SKQSKHKKGTA
+1780 
-1791 KYNNAIAK
+1791 
-1799 GNYVSYMTVDDDE
+1799 
-1812 IESIVKTKAGT
+1812 
-1823 GKPYGG
+1823 
-1829 GQHFKETVDAGKPVG
+1829 
-1844 VYLNE
+1844 
-1849 RGEEKETTRVTIHYG
+1849 
-1864 SKDCHVV
+1864 
-1871 PASPKKG
+1871 

>member
-401 VEFNPLWSLTDSEQ
+401 VEFNPLWSLTDTEQ
-415 ADLDQKKAAAQL
+415 ADLDQKKAATQL

-466 EDDEDLFSNM
+466 EDDEDLFANM
-476 QAMEGEAGSQTPAEG
+476 QAMEGEENNQNPAEG
-491 QSTEQASA
+491 QPTEQGGVT
-499 APAEEGAA
+499 PTKEGAA

-539 PQDMSEEEKAEAA
+539 PQDMSEEEKAEAT

-574 PPDDIKAGVGVIV
+574 PPDDLKAGVGVIV

-592 ILTGTRKTDFG
+592 ILTGTRTTNFG

-608 GPGGHIKVGETPTQ
+608 GPGGHIKAGETPTQ

-674 AEPEFRTLEEL
+674 AEPGFRTLEEL
-685 ELLKPSLFQPFVDGV
+685 EQLRPSMFQPF
-700 DLFKTI
+700 
-706 INSPDPDDPDP
+706 
-717 TDPHDDGGEGSGNF
+717 
-731 NHKGRP
+731 
-737 GEVGGSAE
+737 A
-745 SHQLGGMKNGELA
+745 
-758 SKMKDVFGKAKV
+758 
-770 GTHFSIQME
+770 
-779 GPVGKE
+779 
-785 AYEAFKTS
+785 
-793 DGYYLRSKKGSNKI
+793 
-807 IASDDKLVEG
+807 
-817 CGVYVVEATKNR
+817 
-829 TMYKK
+829 
-834 ADIQIGEPETDEA
+834 
-847 KKFAEDYA
+847 
-855 SFQKAKERLQA
+855 
-866 GETQISEVSDDVA
+866 DDVA
-879 KQYADTLNK
+879 LMK
-888 ASKGKIAKIAA
+888 AIASGEA
-899 EDPQFKAVVDNISA
+899 EP
-913 YTQGE
+913 
-918 YIFQRKTVEGVV
+918 EG
-930 ENGYDPSKDAILGDR
+930 
-945 LTDSAFSCKDMYQGQ
+945 F
-960 NLSVSSASVAEGM
+960 
-973 TNLSKAVK
+973 
-981 CSEPYEGELYRV
+981 
-993 AQDRSILFEQ
+993 
-1003 DSGRQGVY
+1003 
-1011 VPPTVGE
+1011 
-1018 TIKITAPTSFSKDR
+1018 APFD
-1032 AAVDK
+1032 
-1037 IAKDKMG
+1037 
-1044 DIIYYTV
+1044 
-1051 EPGAHAVDVSK
+1051 E
-1062 LSPYK
+1062 
-1067 QAELLSC
+1067 
-1074 GDYEVVKVES
+1074 
-1084 EPRTALWDREDKFT
+1084 
-1098 SETLEAL
+1098 
-1105 QKHRGATI
+1105 
-1113 SEGYV
+1113 
-1118 TYPVLTTRII
+1118 
-1128 LRQKE
+1128 
-1133 TGNTDSADDDTRCYR
+1133 
-1148 PDDFCDRMILDGGPG
+1148 DGGPG
-1163 SGNHGHKGVPGQV
+1163 SGNHGHKGVEGQV

-1181 NGFDSSKIAAY
+1181 SGDNPLTT
-1192 ERGAKLSKSQKDR
+1192 RGPIKDR
-1205 ALGIA
+1205 LKKLGHSQESIDRARTLFEKHSGNSGSDQAEADAEIA
-1210 GASALG
+1210 KHISDDDDIGKMLKDKAQMESQVWRDQIAD
-1216 ANSSSTVRFIEDHG
+1216 AN
-1230 EIRTVVK
+1230 VK
-1237 TDKGEV
+1237 AKQHYEEELD
-1243 DIRIKPESKSAYLEM
+1243 DIRRMIQP
-1258 VYANKK
+1258 
-1264 NGGNGAEIISDIVA
+1264 GGALSNYTE
-1278 NSRSQGLEKI
+1278 
-1288 DAYGAGENGSSYNGY
+1288 
-1303 YSLPRLGFDAPIPD
+1303 D
-1317 DLKSGL
+1317 DLKDLGMWPKEPEATEPKFYRKGGMDKDVLAFTTDPNGANMSHLTNGESGSIGSDQQFTL
-1323 EEAGISAENIS
+1323 DQMKEMGYLPIAGIQSMDVGQVGESEVLFARFPHA
-1334 DLMGSD
+1334 DSD
-1340 AGRAWWKNN
+1340 AA
-1349 GHGTDM
+1349 
-1355 TFDLSDGSIS
+1355 
-1365 LDMLSSY
+1365 
-1372 LNRDSIDEATDN
+1372 EV
-1384 TPNGDGGPGS
+1384 DGGPGS
-1394 GNFGHEGRPGEI
+1394 GKFGHEGRPGET

-1467 SIDKLA
+1467 SMDKLG

-1486 RTVKTLNVEMR
+1486 RTVKKLDVEMR

-1529 YSAAQKIAIDMGVC
+1529 YSAAQKVAIDMAVC

-1662 VIHKKQGSDED
+1662 VIHKKQGNDED

-1695 AIKTSE
+1695 ALKASE
-1701 RNAARGDEKTMDFE
+1701 RNAARGDEKTVDSG

-1729 SKGTSED
+1729 SKGITND
-1736 GGPGS
+1736 GAP
-1741 GNHGHKGVP
+1741 
-1750 GQVGGSLP
+1750 
-1758 ATTAEALK
+1758 
-1766 EAIATGS
+1766 
-1773 ISTKLSR
+1773 
-1780 SKQSKHKKGTA
+1780 
-1791 KYNNAIAK
+1791 K
-1799 GNYVSYMTVDDDE
+1799 GNDNAAGPHKRSHLSSSDKARYRNRIVGQKTSDGVQVKGFSDHAFDRIAQRNLSPKRIEDMLRSQDVSPDKTYQNRRCYD
-1812 IESIVKTKAGT
+1812 VKGSRLVLDHTTGT
-1823 GKPYGG
+1823 I
-1829 GQHFKETVDAGKPVG
+1829 
-1844 VYLNE
+1844 
-1849 RGEEKETTRVTIHYG
+1849 VTIEWR
-1864 SKDCHVV
+1864 KQNR
-1871 PASPKKG
+1871 

>member
-415 ADLDQKKAAAQL
+415 ADLDQKKAATQL

-466 EDDEDLFSNM
+466 EDDEDLFANM
-476 QAMEGEAGSQTPAEG
+476 QAMEGEENSQNPAEG
-491 QSTEQASA
+491 QPTEQGGTT
-499 APAEEGAA
+499 PTEEGAA

-552 KASQNPAKRPGNSVQ
+552 KVSQNPAKRPGTSVQ

-574 PPDDIKAGVGVIV
+574 STDDLKAGVGVIV

-674 AEPEFRTLEEL
+674 ADPTFRAMEEL
-685 ELLKPSLFQPFVDGV
+685 EQLRPSMFQPF
-700 DLFKTI
+700 
-706 INSPDPDDPDP
+706 
-717 TDPHDDGGEGSGNF
+717 
-731 NHKGRP
+731 
-737 GEVGGSAE
+737 A
-745 SHQLGGMKNGELA
+745 
-758 SKMKDVFGKAKV
+758 
-770 GTHFSIQME
+770 
-779 GPVGKE
+779 
-785 AYEAFKTS
+785 
-793 DGYYLRSKKGSNKI
+793 
-807 IASDDKLVEG
+807 
-817 CGVYVVEATKNR
+817 
-829 TMYKK
+829 
-834 ADIQIGEPETDEA
+834 
-847 KKFAEDYA
+847 
-855 SFQKAKERLQA
+855 
-866 GETQISEVSDDVA
+866 DDVA
-879 KQYADTLNK
+879 LMK
-888 ASKGKIAKIAA
+888 AIASGEA
-899 EDPQFKAVVDNISA
+899 EP
-913 YTQGE
+913 
-918 YIFQRKTVEGVV
+918 
-930 ENGYDPSKDAILGDR
+930 
-945 LTDSAFSCKDMYQGQ
+945 
-960 NLSVSSASVAEGM
+960 
-973 TNLSKAVK
+973 
-981 CSEPYEGELYRV
+981 
-993 AQDRSILFEQ
+993 
-1003 DSGRQGVY
+1003 
-1011 VPPTVGE
+1011 
-1018 TIKITAPTSFSKDR
+1018 
-1032 AAVDK
+1032 
-1037 IAKDKMG
+1037 
-1044 DIIYYTV
+1044 
-1051 EPGAHAVDVSK
+1051 
-1062 LSPYK
+1062 
-1067 QAELLSC
+1067 
-1074 GDYEVVKVES
+1074 
-1084 EPRTALWDREDKFT
+1084 
-1098 SETLEAL
+1098 
-1105 QKHRGATI
+1105 
-1113 SEGYV
+1113 
-1118 TYPVLTTRII
+1118 
-1128 LRQKE
+1128 
-1133 TGNTDSADDDTRCYR
+1133 
-1148 PDDFCDRMILDGGPG
+1148 
-1163 SGNHGHKGVPGQV
+1163 
-1176 GGSAP
+1176 
-1181 NGFDSSKIAAY
+1181 
-1192 ERGAKLSKSQKDR
+1192 
-1205 ALGIA
+1205 
-1210 GASALG
+1210 
-1216 ANSSSTVRFIEDHG
+1216 
-1230 EIRTVVK
+1230 
-1237 TDKGEV
+1237 
-1243 DIRIKPESKSAYLEM
+1243 
-1258 VYANKK
+1258 
-1264 NGGNGAEIISDIVA
+1264 
-1278 NSRSQGLEKI
+1278 
-1288 DAYGAGENGSSYNGY
+1288 
-1303 YSLPRLGFDAPIPD
+1303 
-1317 DLKSGL
+1317 
-1323 EEAGISAENIS
+1323 
-1334 DLMGSD
+1334 
-1340 AGRAWWKNN
+1340 
-1349 GHGTDM
+1349 
-1355 TFDLSDGSIS
+1355 
-1365 LDMLSSY
+1365 
-1372 LNRDSIDEATDN
+1372 
-1384 TPNGDGGPGS
+1384 
-1394 GNFGHEGRPGEI
+1394 
-1406 GGSAPD
+1406 
-1412 GSADSKKSTEKTAK
+1412 
-1426 LKEGFKH
+1426 EGFA
-1433 LKPNQKYAYISRS
+1433 P
-1446 GIVPKGELESLKE
+1446 
-1459 GIRTGDQA
+1459 
-1467 SIDKLA
+1467 
-1473 EYEQMYFD
+1473 FD
-1481 SAEYG
+1481 
-1486 RTVKTLNVEMR
+1486 
-1497 DEVAAMSDADAAAWA
+1497 
-1512 QKSMDR
+1512 
-1518 QLESHEGWANQ
+1518 
-1529 YSAAQKIAIDMGVC
+1529 
-1543 ETPQVVSREDFDKYV
+1543 
-1558 KDSGAVVCYRGVKD
+1558 
-1572 IDSMT
+1572 
-1577 GENMQFQ
+1577 
-1584 MAYNTQEPYF
+1584 
-1594 GDGIFGD
+1594 
-1601 GLYFSTRKDT
+1601 
-1611 AESYAGRA
+1611 
-1619 EISTCAVRPDA
+1619 
-1630 KILEYGSP
+1630 
-1638 EHDKAKKRVQ
+1638 
-1648 TTDDSVAALCSGYD
+1648 
-1662 VIHKKQGSDED
+1662 
-1673 YYVILNRAAL
+1673 
-1683 VMVDPVDDLADV
+1683 
-1695 AIKTSE
+1695 
-1701 RNAARGDEKTMDFE
+1701 
-1715 EKTLDFSTPANTIK
+1715 
-1729 SKGTSED
+1729 ED

-1741 GNHGHKGVP
+1741 GNHGHKGVE
-1750 GQVGGSLP
+1750 GQVGGSAPGGDNPLTARGP
-1758 ATTAEALK
+1758 IKDRLKKLGHSQESIDRARALFDKHSGNSGSDQAEADAEIAKHISDNDDIGKMLK
-1766 EAIATGS
+1766 DKAQMESQVWRDQIADANVKAKQHYEEELDDIRQMIQPGGALSNYTEDDLKDLGMWPKEPEAAEPKFYRKGGMDKDVLAFTTDPNGANMSHLTSGVSGS
-1773 ISTKLSR
+1773 IGSDRQFTLDQMKEMGYLPIAGIQSMDVGQVGESEVLFAKFPSSQAQVAPYAGETSHGLDESVYSAKKSEWSKNAGRALSDGEV
-1780 SKQSKHKKGTA
+1780 QE
-1791 KYNNAIAK
+1791 
-1799 GNYVSYMTVDDDE
+1799 M
-1812 IESIVKTKAGT
+1812 
-1823 GKPYGG
+1823 
-1829 GQHFKETVDAGKPVG
+1829 VDAVSDYTRNYKDVVAASAGYSG
-1844 VYLNE
+1844 VYAS
-1849 RGEEKETTRVTIHYG
+1849 RGELMDKEEKEAAGKSAEAIEKAISLSDKYTGTTKRAMTMDKDTFDRFVTEASNGGSFGLGHLSSWSTGDDALKRVFRSRDADDADSYNVVLECKSKSGAPIKEIADVDMDEVLYSKNARFKTTSVDPDYNVGKYKAVKLTLEETDRTDSNEKPVDSEEKTLDFSTPADTIKSKGITKDGAPNGNDNAAGPHKRSHLSSSDKARYRNRIVGQKTSDGVQVKGFSDHAFDRIAQRNLSPKRIEDMLRSQNVSPDKTYQNRRCYDVKGSRLVLDHTTGTIVTIEWR
-1864 SKDCHVV
+1864 KQNR
-1871 PASPKKG
+1871 

>member
-90 GFTLKDVSDQNV
+90 GFLLKDVSDQNV

-222 NATNSLY
+222 NATHSLY

-301 VIDADGEDY
+301 VIDAEGEDY
-310 DFKTFQFNGITDV
+310 DFKTFQFSGITDV

-415 ADLDQKKAAAQL
+415 ADLDQKKAATQL

-451 ADSDEFD
+451 ADSDELD

-466 EDDEDLFSNM
+466 EDDEDLFANM
-476 QAMEGEAGSQTPAEG
+476 QDMEGEAGSQNPAGG
-491 QSTEQASA
+491 QPTEQGGTT
-499 APAEEGAA
+499 PTEEGAA

-574 PPDDIKAGVGVIV
+574 PPDVLKAGVGVLV

-592 ILTGTRKTDFG
+592 ILTGTRMTSFG
-603 YGLIC
+603 YGLLC

-636 KELTPLGRGPAE
+636 KDLLPLGRGPAE
-648 PDTEIRPYIFLCTDY
+648 PDTGIQPHIFLCTDY

-674 AEPEFRTLEEL
+674 ADPEFRTLEEL
-685 ELLKPSLFQPFVDGV
+685 EQLRPSLFQPF
-700 DLFKTI
+700 
-706 INSPDPDDPDP
+706 
-717 TDPHDDGGEGSGNF
+717 
-731 NHKGRP
+731 
-737 GEVGGSAE
+737 A
-745 SHQLGGMKNGELA
+745 
-758 SKMKDVFGKAKV
+758 
-770 GTHFSIQME
+770 
-779 GPVGKE
+779 
-785 AYEAFKTS
+785 
-793 DGYYLRSKKGSNKI
+793 
-807 IASDDKLVEG
+807 
-817 CGVYVVEATKNR
+817 
-829 TMYKK
+829 
-834 ADIQIGEPETDEA
+834 
-847 KKFAEDYA
+847 
-855 SFQKAKERLQA
+855 
-866 GETQISEVSDDVA
+866 DDVA
-879 KQYADTLNK
+879 LMK
-888 ASKGKIAKIAA
+888 AIASGEA
-899 EDPQFKAVVDNISA
+899 EP
-913 YTQGE
+913 
-918 YIFQRKTVEGVV
+918 EG
-930 ENGYDPSKDAILGDR
+930 
-945 LTDSAFSCKDMYQGQ
+945 F
-960 NLSVSSASVAEGM
+960 
-973 TNLSKAVK
+973 
-981 CSEPYEGELYRV
+981 
-993 AQDRSILFEQ
+993 
-1003 DSGRQGVY
+1003 
-1011 VPPTVGE
+1011 
-1018 TIKITAPTSFSKDR
+1018 APFD
-1032 AAVDK
+1032 
-1037 IAKDKMG
+1037 
-1044 DIIYYTV
+1044 
-1051 EPGAHAVDVSK
+1051 E
-1062 LSPYK
+1062 
-1067 QAELLSC
+1067 
-1074 GDYEVVKVES
+1074 
-1084 EPRTALWDREDKFT
+1084 
-1098 SETLEAL
+1098 
-1105 QKHRGATI
+1105 
-1113 SEGYV
+1113 
-1118 TYPVLTTRII
+1118 
-1128 LRQKE
+1128 
-1133 TGNTDSADDDTRCYR
+1133 
-1148 PDDFCDRMILDGGPG
+1148 DGGPG
-1163 SGNHGHKGVPGQV
+1163 SGNHNHGGRPGKI

-1181 NGFDSSKIAAY
+1181 GNENREISEGKDISTSYKGGRDIKSILKAQGFDGLPKVVQKDEFDEAVKESNFVAQRMYTASSEEVLEAYRAMLYNGEWYVDCSVGGAQYGQGMYCAADYNGKITDGIKREMEHYKSVGSDRACQEAILN
-1192 ERGAKLSKSQKDR
+1192 ERSKLSKDFFDSNMYSKRTGVTEEEVEVFKKLKADPNMTGYKLPDEERKIWKEMVDNGHMRDMNLALSDKEESFNESYKVPFFTETMTLAPDAKIVKFDDVRKMKETESDR
-1205 ALGIA
+1205 RITMLGMMEQSGFSEEERAICIREHGDLWDVVDKQEVKKA
-1210 GASALG
+1210 RELAKS
-1216 ANSSSTVRFIEDHG
+1216 IERDD
-1230 EIRTVVK
+1230 
-1237 TDKGEV
+1237 TDKYDEIV
-1243 DIRIKPESKSAYLEM
+1243 
-1258 VYANKK
+1258 KK
-1264 NGGNGAEIISDIVA
+1264 TGK
-1278 NSRSQGLEKI
+1278 L
-1288 DAYGAGENGSSYNGY
+1288 Y
-1303 YSLPRLGFDAPIPD
+1303 
-1317 DLKSGL
+1317 
-1323 EEAGISAENIS
+1323 
-1334 DLMGSD
+1334 
-1340 AGRAWWKNN
+1340 
-1349 GHGTDM
+1349 
-1355 TFDLSDGSIS
+1355 
-1365 LDMLSSY
+1365 
-1372 LNRDSIDEATDN
+1372 DEATEKAEAIRLMDDGAFAAMKGYDAIN
-1384 TPNGDGGPGS
+1384 AENHGESASYTVILNRTKTIILDGRNHVDDDSDSIITFKPGKGGMIYAIRNGKVVGWVQTSEATGSGNSDGGPGS
-1394 GNFGHEGRPGEI
+1394 GNFGHEGRAGEV

-1459 GIRTGDQA
+1459 GIRTGDKA
-1467 SIDKLA
+1467 SMDKLS

-1486 RTVKTLNVEMR
+1486 RTVKTLDVEMR
-1497 DEVAAMSDADAAAWA
+1497 DEVAAMSDADAAEWA
-1512 QKSMDR
+1512 KKSMDR
-1518 QLESHEGWANQ
+1518 RLESHEGWANQ
-1529 YSAAQKIAIDMGVC
+1529 YSAAQKVALDMGVY

-1558 KDSGAVVCYRGVKD
+1558 ADSGAVVCYRGVKD

-1662 VIHKKQGSDED
+1662 IIHKKQGSNED
-1673 YYVILNRAAL
+1673 YYIILNRAAL
-1683 VMVDPVDDLADV
+1683 VMVDPVDDLADT
-1695 AIKTSE
+1695 ALKASE
-1701 RNAARGDEKTMDFE
+1701 RNAARGDEKTVDSE
-1715 EKTLDFSTPANTIK
+1715 EKTLDFSTPTDTIK
-1729 SKGTSED
+1729 SKGITKD
-1736 GGPGS
+1736 GAP
-1741 GNHGHKGVP
+1741 
-1750 GQVGGSLP
+1750 
-1758 ATTAEALK
+1758 
-1766 EAIATGS
+1766 
-1773 ISTKLSR
+1773 
-1780 SKQSKHKKGTA
+1780 
-1791 KYNNAIAK
+1791 K
-1799 GNYVSYMTVDDDE
+1799 GNDNAAGPHKRSHLSSSDKARYRNRIVGQKTSDGVQVKGFSDHAFDRIAQRNLSPKRIEDMLRSQDVSPDKTYQNRRCYD
-1812 IESIVKTKAGT
+1812 VKGSRLVLDHTTGT
-1823 GKPYGG
+1823 I
-1829 GQHFKETVDAGKPVG
+1829 
-1844 VYLNE
+1844 
-1849 RGEEKETTRVTIHYG
+1849 VTIEWR
-1864 SKDCHVV
+1864 KQNR
-1871 PASPKKG
+1871 

>member
-264 IYKMQGLSSL
+264 IYKMHGLSSL

-301 VIDADGEDY
+301 VIDAEGEDY
-310 DFKTFQFNGITDV
+310 DFKTFQFSGITDV

-401 VEFNPLWSLTDSEQ
+401 VKFNPLWSMTDTEQ
-415 ADLDQKKAAAQL
+415 ADLDQKKAATQL
-427 TKAQTVQA
+427 TKAQTVQT

-466 EDDEDLFSNM
+466 EDDEDLFANM
-476 QAMEGEAGSQTPAEG
+476 QMEGEAGSQTPVEG
-491 QSTEQASA
+491 QPTEQTGA

-539 PQDMSEEEKAEAA
+539 PQDMSAEEKAEAA

-574 PPDDIKAGVGVIV
+574 PHDDIKAGVGVIV
-587 VKDGK
+587 VKNGK

-636 KELTPLGRGPAE
+636 KDLLPLGRGPAE
-648 PDTEIRPYIFLCTDY
+648 PDTGIQPHIFLCTDY

-674 AEPEFRTLEEL
+674 ADPTFRTMEEL
-685 ELLKPSLFQPFVDGV
+685 EQLRPSLFQPFADDVE
-700 DLFKTI
+700 LLKAI
-706 INSPDPDDPDP
+706 INQPDPDNP
-717 TDPHDDGGEGSGNF
+717 
-731 NHKGRP
+731 
-737 GEVGGSAE
+737 
-745 SHQLGGMKNGELA
+745 
-758 SKMKDVFGKAKV
+758 
-770 GTHFSIQME
+770 
-779 GPVGKE
+779 
-785 AYEAFKTS
+785 
-793 DGYYLRSKKGSNKI
+793 
-807 IASDDKLVEG
+807 
-817 CGVYVVEATKNR
+817 
-829 TMYKK
+829 
-834 ADIQIGEPETDEA
+834 
-847 KKFAEDYA
+847 
-855 SFQKAKERLQA
+855 
-866 GETQISEVSDDVA
+866 
-879 KQYADTLNK
+879 
-888 ASKGKIAKIAA
+888 
-899 EDPQFKAVVDNISA
+899 
-913 YTQGE
+913 
-918 YIFQRKTVEGVV
+918 
-930 ENGYDPSKDAILGDR
+930 
-945 LTDSAFSCKDMYQGQ
+945 
-960 NLSVSSASVAEGM
+960 
-973 TNLSKAVK
+973 
-981 CSEPYEGELYRV
+981 
-993 AQDRSILFEQ
+993 
-1003 DSGRQGVY
+1003 
-1011 VPPTVGE
+1011 PPTHH
-1018 TIKITAPTSFSKDR
+1018 DH
-1032 AAVDK
+1032 D
-1037 IAKDKMG
+1037 
-1044 DIIYYTV
+1044 
-1051 EPGAHAVDVSK
+1051 
-1062 LSPYK
+1062 
-1067 QAELLSC
+1067 
-1074 GDYEVVKVES
+1074 
-1084 EPRTALWDREDKFT
+1084 
-1098 SETLEAL
+1098 
-1105 QKHRGATI
+1105 
-1113 SEGYV
+1113 
-1118 TYPVLTTRII
+1118 
-1128 LRQKE
+1128 
-1133 TGNTDSADDDTRCYR
+1133 
-1148 PDDFCDRMILDGGPG
+1148 DGGPG
-1163 SGNHGHKGVPGQV
+1163 SGNHGHAGVPGEV

-1181 NGFDSSKIAAY
+1181 GLSNSEEDSISYWKQGNNGWGYADIRAIANGRTAPSVKSLREAGNDEKASHNEAELEKIASDFEKAV
-1192 ERGAKLSKSQKDR
+1192 SKSPTADQQDLVRLEAHYHIPQVGSSIEFEKYTSFSNKPNDT
-1205 ALGIA
+1205 LYDNFGID
-1210 GASALG
+1210 GG
-1216 ANSSSTVRFIEDHG
+1216 VMYR
-1230 EIRTVVK
+1230 VK
-1237 TDKGEV
+1237 GTTDFR
-1243 DIRIKPESKSAYLEM
+1243 D
-1258 VYANKK
+1258 
-1264 NGGNGAEIISDIVA
+1264 ISDIG
-1278 NSRSQGLEKI
+1278 N
-1288 DAYGAGENGSSYNGY
+1288 
-1303 YSLPRLGFDAPIPD
+1303 
-1317 DLKSGL
+1317 
-1323 EEAGISAENIS
+1323 
-1334 DLMGSD
+1334 
-1340 AGRAWWKNN
+1340 
-1349 GHGTDM
+1349 HGTA
-1355 TFDLSDGSIS
+1355 T
-1365 LDMLSSY
+1365 
-1372 LNRDSIDEATDN
+1372 EAEVVNDKPLKFKVASVHEEVVGGEKTWLGIVGGHKFTVVEVEPEGKN
-1384 TPNGDGGPGS
+1384 SDGGPGS
-1394 GNFGHEGRPGEI
+1394 GNFGHEGGDGEV
-1406 GGSAPD
+1406 GDSAPAL
-1412 GSADSKKSTEKTAK
+1412 ADSAST
-1426 LKEGFKH
+1426 L
-1433 LKPNQKYAYISRS
+1433 L
-1446 GIVPKGELESLKE
+1446 
-1459 GIRTGDQA
+1459 
-1467 SIDKLA
+1467 
-1473 EYEQMYFD
+1473 
-1481 SAEYG
+1481 
-1486 RTVKTLNVEMR
+1486 
-1497 DEVAAMSDADAAAWA
+1497 
-1512 QKSMDR
+1512 
-1518 QLESHEGWANQ
+1518 HEEA
-1529 YSAAQKIAIDMGVC
+1529 
-1543 ETPQVVSREDFDKYV
+1543 
-1558 KDSGAVVCYRGVKD
+1558 DSG
-1572 IDSMT
+1572 
-1577 GENMQFQ
+1577 
-1584 MAYNTQEPYF
+1584 
-1594 GDGIFGD
+1594 
-1601 GLYFSTRKDT
+1601 
-1611 AESYAGRA
+1611 
-1619 EISTCAVRPDA
+1619 
-1630 KILEYGSP
+1630 
-1638 EHDKAKKRVQ
+1638 
-1648 TTDDSVAALCSGYD
+1648 
-1662 VIHKKQGSDED
+1662 
-1673 YYVILNRAAL
+1673 
-1683 VMVDPVDDLADV
+1683 
-1695 AIKTSE
+1695 
-1701 RNAARGDEKTMDFE
+1701 
-1715 EKTLDFSTPANTIK
+1715 EKTLDFSTPADTIK

-1758 ATTAEALK
+1758 ATTTEALK

-1799 GNYVSYMTVDDDE
+1799 GNHVSYMTVDDDE
-1812 IESIVKTKAGT
+1812 IESIVKTKSGT

>member
-1 MSDSKLTQMDR
+1 MSENKLTQMDR

-90 GFTLKDVSDQNV
+90 GFLLKDVSDQNV

-264 IYKMQGLSSL
+264 IYKMHGLSSL

-301 VIDADGEDY
+301 VIDAEGEDY
-310 DFKTFQFNGITDV
+310 DFKTFQFSGITDV

-415 ADLDQKKAAAQL
+415 ADLDQKKAATQL

-435 YVSMEAID
+435 YVQMEAID

-466 EDDEDLFSNM
+466 EDDEDLFANM
-476 QAMEGEAGSQTPAEG
+476 QDMEGEAGSQNTAGG
-491 QSTEQASA
+491 QLTEQGGAT
-499 APAEEGAA
+499 PTEEGAA

-574 PPDDIKAGVGVIV
+574 PPDVLKAGVGVLV

-592 ILTGTRKTDFG
+592 ILTGTRTTSFG
-603 YGLIC
+603 CGLIC

-636 KELTPLGRGPAE
+636 KDLLPLGRGPAE
-648 PDTEIRPYIFLCTDY
+648 PDTGIQPHIFLCTDY

-674 AEPEFRTLEEL
+674 ADPEFRTLEEL
-685 ELLKPSLFQPFVDGV
+685 EQLRPSLFQPF
-700 DLFKTI
+700 
-706 INSPDPDDPDP
+706 
-717 TDPHDDGGEGSGNF
+717 
-731 NHKGRP
+731 
-737 GEVGGSAE
+737 A
-745 SHQLGGMKNGELA
+745 
-758 SKMKDVFGKAKV
+758 
-770 GTHFSIQME
+770 
-779 GPVGKE
+779 
-785 AYEAFKTS
+785 
-793 DGYYLRSKKGSNKI
+793 
-807 IASDDKLVEG
+807 
-817 CGVYVVEATKNR
+817 
-829 TMYKK
+829 
-834 ADIQIGEPETDEA
+834 
-847 KKFAEDYA
+847 
-855 SFQKAKERLQA
+855 
-866 GETQISEVSDDVA
+866 DDVA
-879 KQYADTLNK
+879 LMK
-888 ASKGKIAKIAA
+888 AIASGEA
-899 EDPQFKAVVDNISA
+899 EP
-913 YTQGE
+913 
-918 YIFQRKTVEGVV
+918 EG
-930 ENGYDPSKDAILGDR
+930 
-945 LTDSAFSCKDMYQGQ
+945 F
-960 NLSVSSASVAEGM
+960 
-973 TNLSKAVK
+973 
-981 CSEPYEGELYRV
+981 
-993 AQDRSILFEQ
+993 
-1003 DSGRQGVY
+1003 
-1011 VPPTVGE
+1011 
-1018 TIKITAPTSFSKDR
+1018 APFD
-1032 AAVDK
+1032 
-1037 IAKDKMG
+1037 
-1044 DIIYYTV
+1044 
-1051 EPGAHAVDVSK
+1051 E
-1062 LSPYK
+1062 
-1067 QAELLSC
+1067 
-1074 GDYEVVKVES
+1074 
-1084 EPRTALWDREDKFT
+1084 
-1098 SETLEAL
+1098 
-1105 QKHRGATI
+1105 
-1113 SEGYV
+1113 
-1118 TYPVLTTRII
+1118 
-1128 LRQKE
+1128 
-1133 TGNTDSADDDTRCYR
+1133 
-1148 PDDFCDRMILDGGPG
+1148 DGGPG
-1163 SGNHGHKGVPGQV
+1163 SGNHGHQGVPGQV

-1181 NGFDSSKIAAY
+1181 SGDAKMSKDSFQKGKGDFELTGDVTDLYLTETARARVEGLVKTVKTASDLENYLKDQGIKLETSYEPLRNAMGKEIRSVKEQADYVIAAVEQYKDLGGLTALKAVHIYEPDLDAQAQYSYRAKGEEDVPDEGHLYISDRATGKQVMHEFAHAFADSTKPEGFDVVEWS
-1192 ERGAKLSKSQKDR
+1192 AKLNKEAGLPDR
-1205 ALGIA
+1205 AGTY
-1210 GASALG
+1210 LG
-1216 ANSSSTVRFIEDHG
+1216 ANADVREAERFADAMGGALTYG
-1230 EIRTVVK
+1230 EG
-1237 TDKGEV
+1237 TDN
-1243 DIRIKPESKSAYLEM
+1243 RLSFA
-1258 VYANKK
+1258 AN
-1264 NGGNGAEIISDIVA
+1264 VA
-1278 NSRSQGLEKI
+1278 NIVKGVQSKC
-1288 DAYGAGENGSSYNGY
+1288 
-1303 YSLPRLGFDAPIPD
+1303 
-1317 DLKSGL
+1317 
-1323 EEAGISAENIS
+1323 
-1334 DLMGSD
+1334 
-1340 AGRAWWKNN
+1340 
-1349 GHGTDM
+1349 
-1355 TFDLSDGSIS
+1355 
-1365 LDMLSSY
+1365 
-1372 LNRDSIDEATDN
+1372 
-1384 TPNGDGGPGS
+1384 DGGPGS

-1446 GIVPKGELESLKE
+1446 GIIPKGELESLKE

-1467 SIDKLA
+1467 STDKLS

-1486 RTVKTLNVEMR
+1486 RTVKTLDVEMR
-1497 DEVAAMSDADAAAWA
+1497 DEVAAMSDADAAEWA
-1512 QKSMDR
+1512 KKSMDR
-1518 QLESHEGWANQ
+1518 RLESHEGWANQ
-1529 YSAAQKIAIDMGVC
+1529 YSAAQKVALDMGVY

-1558 KDSGAVVCYRGVKD
+1558 ADSGAVVCYRGVKD

-1648 TTDDSVAALCSGYD
+1648 TADDSVAALCSGYD
-1662 VIHKKQGSDED
+1662 IIHKKQGSNED
-1673 YYVILNRAAL
+1673 YYIILNRAVL
-1683 VMVDPVDDLADV
+1683 VMVDPVDDLAD
-1695 AIKTSE
+1695 AALKASE
-1701 RNAARGDEKTMDFE
+1701 RNAARGDEKTVDSE
-1715 EKTLDFSTPANTIK
+1715 EKTLDFSTPTDTIK
-1729 SKGTSED
+1729 SKGITKD
-1736 GGPGS
+1736 GAP
-1741 GNHGHKGVP
+1741 
-1750 GQVGGSLP
+1750 
-1758 ATTAEALK
+1758 
-1766 EAIATGS
+1766 
-1773 ISTKLSR
+1773 
-1780 SKQSKHKKGTA
+1780 
-1791 KYNNAIAK
+1791 K
-1799 GNYVSYMTVDDDE
+1799 GNDNAAGPHKRSHLSSSDKARYRNRIVGQKTSDGVQVKGFSDHAFDRIAQRNLSPKRIEDMLRSQNVSPDKTYQNRRCYD
-1812 IESIVKTKAGT
+1812 VKGSRLVLDHTTGT
-1823 GKPYGG
+1823 I
-1829 GQHFKETVDAGKPVG
+1829 
-1844 VYLNE
+1844 
-1849 RGEEKETTRVTIHYG
+1849 VTIEWR
-1864 SKDCHVV
+1864 KQNR
-1871 PASPKKG
+1871 

>member
-1 MSDSKLTQMDR
+1 MSENKLTQMDR

-21 KQTGKAV
+21 KQTGRAV

-117 IAMTAIRWA
+117 VAMTAIRWA

-264 IYKMQGLSSL
+264 IYKMQGLASL
-274 LATEQG
+274 MATEQG

-415 ADLDQKKAAAQL
+415 ADLDQKKASTQL
-427 TKAQTVQA
+427 TKAQTAQTYVQ
-435 YVSMEAID
+435 MEAVD

-466 EDDEDLFSNM
+466 EDDEDLFANM
-476 QAMEGEAGSQTPAEG
+476 QNMEGETGSQNPVEG
-491 QSTEQASA
+491 QPVEQGGAS
-499 APAEEGAA
+499 PAGEGAA
-507 DYAEEVDVK
+507 DYAEGVDIE

-552 KASQNPAKRPGNSVQ
+552 KAPQNPAKRPGNSVQ

-574 PPDDIKAGVGVIV
+574 PSDDLKAGVGVLV
-587 VKDGK
+587 VQAGRLLIGK
-592 ILTGTRKTDFG
+592 RTTQNG
-603 YGLIC
+603 YGLLS
-608 GPGGHIKVGETPTQ
+608 GPGGHIKAGEQPAQ

-636 KELTPLGRGPAE
+636 NELLPLGRGPAE
-648 PDTEIRPYIFLCTDY
+648 PETGIRSHVFLCTDY
-663 EGEPNCVDREM
+663 NGEPNCVDGEM
-674 AEPEFRTLEEL
+674 TEPRMVTLETL
-685 ELLKPSLFQPFVDGV
+685 ELLKPSLFQPFADGV
-700 DLFKTI
+700 ELLK
-706 INSPDPDDPDP
+706 
-717 TDPHDDGGEGSGNF
+717 
-731 NHKGRP
+731 
-737 GEVGGSAE
+737 SA
-745 SHQLGGMKNGELA
+745 
-758 SKMKDVFGKAKV
+758 
-770 GTHFSIQME
+770 I
-779 GPVGKE
+779 
-785 AYEAFKTS
+785 
-793 DGYYLRSKKGSNKI
+793 
-807 IASDDKLVEG
+807 
-817 CGVYVVEATKNR
+817 
-829 TMYKK
+829 
-834 ADIQIGEPETDEA
+834 
-847 KKFAEDYA
+847 
-855 SFQKAKERLQA
+855 A
-866 GETQISEVSDDVA
+866 GE
-879 KQYADTLNK
+879 
-888 ASKGKIAKIAA
+888 
-899 EDPQFKAVVDNISA
+899 
-913 YTQGE
+913 
-918 YIFQRKTVEGVV
+918 
-930 ENGYDPSKDAILGDR
+930 
-945 LTDSAFSCKDMYQGQ
+945 
-960 NLSVSSASVAEGM
+960 
-973 TNLSKAVK
+973 
-981 CSEPYEGELYRV
+981 
-993 AQDRSILFEQ
+993 
-1003 DSGRQGVY
+1003 
-1011 VPPTVGE
+1011 
-1018 TIKITAPTSFSKDR
+1018 
-1032 AAVDK
+1032 
-1037 IAKDKMG
+1037 
-1044 DIIYYTV
+1044 
-1051 EPGAHAVDVSK
+1051 
-1062 LSPYK
+1062 
-1067 QAELLSC
+1067 
-1074 GDYEVVKVES
+1074 
-1084 EPRTALWDREDKFT
+1084 
-1098 SETLEAL
+1098 
-1105 QKHRGATI
+1105 
-1113 SEGYV
+1113 
-1118 TYPVLTTRII
+1118 
-1128 LRQKE
+1128 
-1133 TGNTDSADDDTRCYR
+1133 
-1148 PDDFCDRMILDGGPG
+1148 
-1163 SGNHGHKGVPGQV
+1163 
-1176 GGSAP
+1176 
-1181 NGFDSSKIAAY
+1181 
-1192 ERGAKLSKSQKDR
+1192 
-1205 ALGIA
+1205 
-1210 GASALG
+1210 
-1216 ANSSSTVRFIEDHG
+1216 
-1230 EIRTVVK
+1230 
-1237 TDKGEV
+1237 
-1243 DIRIKPESKSAYLEM
+1243 
-1258 VYANKK
+1258 
-1264 NGGNGAEIISDIVA
+1264 
-1278 NSRSQGLEKI
+1278 
-1288 DAYGAGENGSSYNGY
+1288 
-1303 YSLPRLGFDAPIPD
+1303 DAP
-1317 DLKSGL
+1317 
-1323 EEAGISAENIS
+1323 
-1334 DLMGSD
+1334 
-1340 AGRAWWKNN
+1340 
-1349 GHGTDM
+1349 
-1355 TFDLSDGSIS
+1355 DGFV
-1365 LDMLSSY
+1365 LY
-1372 LNRDSIDEATDN
+1372 AT
-1384 TPNGDGGPGS
+1384 DGGPGS

-1446 GIVPKGELESLKE
+1446 GIIPKGELESLKE
-1459 GIRTGDQA
+1459 GIRTGDQ
-1467 SIDKLA
+1467 SSMDKLA

-1481 SAEYG
+1481 NAEYG
-1486 RTVKTLNVEMR
+1486 RTVKALDVEMR
-1497 DEVAAMSDADAAAWA
+1497 DEVAAMSDADAAEWA
-1512 QKSMDR
+1512 RKSMDR

-1529 YSAAQKIAIDMGVC
+1529 YSSAQKVAIDMGVY

-1558 KDSGAVVCYRGVKD
+1558 ADSGAVVCYRGVKD

-1619 EISTCAVRPDA
+1619 EIATCAVRPDA
-1630 KILEYGSP
+1630 NILEYGSP

-1648 TTDDSVAALCSGYD
+1648 TTDDSVAALCAGYD
-1662 VIHKKQGSDED
+1662 VIHKKQGSNED

-1695 AIKTSE
+1695 AIRASE
-1701 RNAARGDEKTMDFE
+1701 RNAAKGDGV
-1715 EKTLDFSTPANTIK
+1715 ST
-1729 SKGTSED
+1729 ED

-1741 GNHGHKGVP
+1741 GNHGHEGVP
-1750 GQVGGSLP
+1750 GQVGGSAPSGDNPLTARGP
-1758 ATTAEALK
+1758 IKDRLKKLGHSQESIDRARELFDKHSGNSSSDQAEADAEIAKHISDDDDIGKMLKDKARMESQVWKDQIADANVKAKQHYEEELDDIRQMIQPGGALSNYTEDDLKDLGMWPKEPETAEPKFYRKGGMDKDVLAFTTDPKGANMSHLTSG
-1766 EAIATGS
+1766 ESGS
-1773 ISTKLSR
+1773 IGSDRQFTLDQMKEMGYLPIAGIQSMDVGQVGESEVLFAKFPRGNVDSGEKTLDFSTPADTIK
-1780 SKQSKHKKGTA
+1780 SKGITNDGA
-1791 KYNNAIAK
+1791 PK
-1799 GNYVSYMTVDDDE
+1799 GNDNAAGPHKRSHLSSSDKARYRNRIVGQKTSDGVQVKGFSDHAFDRIAQRNLSPKRIEDMLRSQNVSPDKTYQNRRCYD
-1812 IESIVKTKAGT
+1812 VKGSRLVLDHTTGT
-1823 GKPYGG
+1823 I
-1829 GQHFKETVDAGKPVG
+1829 
-1844 VYLNE
+1844 
-1849 RGEEKETTRVTIHYG
+1849 VTIEWR
-1864 SKDCHVV
+1864 KQNR
-1871 PASPKKG
+1871 

>member
-401 VEFNPLWSLTDSEQ
+401 VEFNPLWSLTDTEQ
-415 ADLDQKKAAAQL
+415 ADLDQKKAATQL

-466 EDDEDLFSNM
+466 EDDEDLFANM
-476 QAMEGEAGSQTPAEG
+476 QAMEGEENSQNPAEG
-491 QSTEQASA
+491 KPTKQGGVT
-499 APAEEGAA
+499 PTKEGAA

-539 PQDMSEEEKAEAA
+539 PQDMSEEEKAEAV

-574 PPDDIKAGVGVIV
+574 SPDDLKAGVGVIV

-674 AEPEFRTLEEL
+674 ADPTFRAMEEL
-685 ELLKPSLFQPFVDGV
+685 EQLRPSMFQPF
-700 DLFKTI
+700 
-706 INSPDPDDPDP
+706 
-717 TDPHDDGGEGSGNF
+717 
-731 NHKGRP
+731 
-737 GEVGGSAE
+737 A
-745 SHQLGGMKNGELA
+745 
-758 SKMKDVFGKAKV
+758 
-770 GTHFSIQME
+770 
-779 GPVGKE
+779 
-785 AYEAFKTS
+785 
-793 DGYYLRSKKGSNKI
+793 
-807 IASDDKLVEG
+807 
-817 CGVYVVEATKNR
+817 
-829 TMYKK
+829 
-834 ADIQIGEPETDEA
+834 
-847 KKFAEDYA
+847 
-855 SFQKAKERLQA
+855 
-866 GETQISEVSDDVA
+866 DDVA
-879 KQYADTLNK
+879 LMK
-888 ASKGKIAKIAA
+888 AIASGEA
-899 EDPQFKAVVDNISA
+899 EP
-913 YTQGE
+913 
-918 YIFQRKTVEGVV
+918 EG
-930 ENGYDPSKDAILGDR
+930 
-945 LTDSAFSCKDMYQGQ
+945 F
-960 NLSVSSASVAEGM
+960 
-973 TNLSKAVK
+973 
-981 CSEPYEGELYRV
+981 
-993 AQDRSILFEQ
+993 
-1003 DSGRQGVY
+1003 
-1011 VPPTVGE
+1011 
-1018 TIKITAPTSFSKDR
+1018 APFD
-1032 AAVDK
+1032 
-1037 IAKDKMG
+1037 
-1044 DIIYYTV
+1044 
-1051 EPGAHAVDVSK
+1051 E
-1062 LSPYK
+1062 
-1067 QAELLSC
+1067 
-1074 GDYEVVKVES
+1074 
-1084 EPRTALWDREDKFT
+1084 
-1098 SETLEAL
+1098 
-1105 QKHRGATI
+1105 
-1113 SEGYV
+1113 
-1118 TYPVLTTRII
+1118 
-1128 LRQKE
+1128 
-1133 TGNTDSADDDTRCYR
+1133 
-1148 PDDFCDRMILDGGPG
+1148 DGGPG
-1163 SGNHGHKGVPGQV
+1163 SGNHGHKGVEGQV

-1181 NGFDSSKIAAY
+1181 SGDNPLTA
-1192 ERGAKLSKSQKDR
+1192 RGPIKDR
-1205 ALGIA
+1205 LKKLGHSQESIDRARALFEKHSGNSGSDQAEADAEIA
-1210 GASALG
+1210 KHISDDDDIGKMLKDKAQMESQVWRDQIAD
-1216 ANSSSTVRFIEDHG
+1216 AN
-1230 EIRTVVK
+1230 VK
-1237 TDKGEV
+1237 AKQHYEEELD
-1243 DIRIKPESKSAYLEM
+1243 DIRQMIQP
-1258 VYANKK
+1258 
-1264 NGGNGAEIISDIVA
+1264 GGALSNYTE
-1278 NSRSQGLEKI
+1278 
-1288 DAYGAGENGSSYNGY
+1288 
-1303 YSLPRLGFDAPIPD
+1303 D
-1317 DLKSGL
+1317 DLKDLGMWPKEPEATEPKFYRKGGMDKDVLAFTTDPNGANMSHLTNGESGSIGSDQQFTL
-1323 EEAGISAENIS
+1323 DQMKEMGYLPIAGIQSMDVGQVGESEVLFARFPHA
-1334 DLMGSD
+1334 DSD
-1340 AGRAWWKNN
+1340 AV
-1349 GHGTDM
+1349 
-1355 TFDLSDGSIS
+1355 
-1365 LDMLSSY
+1365 
-1372 LNRDSIDEATDN
+1372 EV
-1384 TPNGDGGPGS
+1384 DGGPGS
-1394 GNFGHEGRPGEI
+1394 GNFGHKGRAGEV

-1467 SIDKLA
+1467 SMDKLA

-1486 RTVKTLNVEMR
+1486 RTVKTLDVEMR
-1497 DEVAAMSDADAAAWA
+1497 DEVAAMSDANAAAWA

-1529 YSAAQKIAIDMGVC
+1529 YSAAQKVAIDMGVC

-1683 VMVDPVDDLADV
+1683 VMVDPVDDLANV

-1701 RNAARGDEKTMDFE
+1701 RNAARGDEKTVDSE

-1729 SKGTSED
+1729 SKGITND
-1736 GGPGS
+1736 GAP
-1741 GNHGHKGVP
+1741 
-1750 GQVGGSLP
+1750 
-1758 ATTAEALK
+1758 
-1766 EAIATGS
+1766 
-1773 ISTKLSR
+1773 
-1780 SKQSKHKKGTA
+1780 
-1791 KYNNAIAK
+1791 K
-1799 GNYVSYMTVDDDE
+1799 GNDNAAGPHKRSHLSSSDKARYRNRIVGQKTSDGVQVTGFSDHAFDRIAQRNLSPKRIEDMLRSQNVSPDKTYQNRRCYD
-1812 IESIVKTKAGT
+1812 VKGSRLVLDHTTGT
-1823 GKPYGG
+1823 I
-1829 GQHFKETVDAGKPVG
+1829 
-1844 VYLNE
+1844 
-1849 RGEEKETTRVTIHYG
+1849 VTIEWR
-1864 SKDCHVV
+1864 KQNR
-1871 PASPKKG
+1871 

>member
-401 VEFNPLWSLTDSEQ
+401 VEFNPLWSMTDSEQ
-415 ADLDQKKAAAQL
+415 ADLDQKKAATQL

-466 EDDEDLFSNM
+466 EDDEDLFANM
-476 QAMEGEAGSQTPAEG
+476 QAMEGEENSQNPAEG
-491 QSTEQASA
+491 QPTEQGGAT
-499 APAEEGAA
+499 PTEEGAA

-539 PQDMSEEEKAEAA
+539 PQDMSEEERAEAA

-574 PPDDIKAGVGVIV
+574 SPDDLKAGVGVIV

-674 AEPEFRTLEEL
+674 ADPTFHTMEEL
-685 ELLKPSLFQPFVDGV
+685 EQLRPSMFQPFA
-700 DLFKTI
+700 
-706 INSPDPDDPDP
+706 DDV
-717 TDPHDDGGEGSGNF
+717 T
-731 NHKGRP
+731 
-737 GEVGGSAE
+737 
-745 SHQLGGMKNGELA
+745 LMKA
-758 SKMKDVFGKAKV
+758 
-770 GTHFSIQME
+770 
-779 GPVGKE
+779 
-785 AYEAFKTS
+785 
-793 DGYYLRSKKGSNKI
+793 
-807 IASDDKLVEG
+807 IASG
-817 CGVYVVEATKNR
+817 EA
-829 TMYKK
+829 
-834 ADIQIGEPETDEA
+834 EPEGFAPFDE
-847 KKFAEDYA
+847 
-855 SFQKAKERLQA
+855 
-866 GETQISEVSDDVA
+866 
-879 KQYADTLNK
+879 
-888 ASKGKIAKIAA
+888 
-899 EDPQFKAVVDNISA
+899 
-913 YTQGE
+913 
-918 YIFQRKTVEGVV
+918 
-930 ENGYDPSKDAILGDR
+930 
-945 LTDSAFSCKDMYQGQ
+945 
-960 NLSVSSASVAEGM
+960 
-973 TNLSKAVK
+973 
-981 CSEPYEGELYRV
+981 
-993 AQDRSILFEQ
+993 
-1003 DSGRQGVY
+1003 
-1011 VPPTVGE
+1011 
-1018 TIKITAPTSFSKDR
+1018 
-1032 AAVDK
+1032 
-1037 IAKDKMG
+1037 
-1044 DIIYYTV
+1044 
-1051 EPGAHAVDVSK
+1051 
-1062 LSPYK
+1062 
-1067 QAELLSC
+1067 
-1074 GDYEVVKVES
+1074 
-1084 EPRTALWDREDKFT
+1084 
-1098 SETLEAL
+1098 
-1105 QKHRGATI
+1105 
-1113 SEGYV
+1113 
-1118 TYPVLTTRII
+1118 
-1128 LRQKE
+1128 
-1133 TGNTDSADDDTRCYR
+1133 
-1148 PDDFCDRMILDGGPG
+1148 DGGPG
-1163 SGNHGHKGVPGQV
+1163 SGNHGHKGVEGQV

-1181 NGFDSSKIAAY
+1181 GGDNPLTA
-1192 ERGAKLSKSQKDR
+1192 RGPIKDR
-1205 ALGIA
+1205 LKKLGHSQESIDRARALFDKHSGNSGSDQAEADAEIA
-1210 GASALG
+1210 KHISDNDDIGKMLKDKAQMESQVWRDQIAD
-1216 ANSSSTVRFIEDHG
+1216 AN
-1230 EIRTVVK
+1230 VK
-1237 TDKGEV
+1237 AKQHYEEELD
-1243 DIRIKPESKSAYLEM
+1243 DIRQMIQP
-1258 VYANKK
+1258 
-1264 NGGNGAEIISDIVA
+1264 GGALSNYTE
-1278 NSRSQGLEKI
+1278 
-1288 DAYGAGENGSSYNGY
+1288 
-1303 YSLPRLGFDAPIPD
+1303 D
-1317 DLKSGL
+1317 DLKDLGMWPKEPEATEPKFYRKGGMDKDVLAFTTDPNGANMSHLTSGESGSIGSDQQFTL
-1323 EEAGISAENIS
+1323 DQMKEMGYLPIAGIQSMDVGQVGESEVLFARFPHA
-1334 DLMGSD
+1334 DSD
-1340 AGRAWWKNN
+1340 AA
-1349 GHGTDM
+1349 
-1355 TFDLSDGSIS
+1355 
-1365 LDMLSSY
+1365 
-1372 LNRDSIDEATDN
+1372 EV
-1384 TPNGDGGPGS
+1384 DGGPGS
-1394 GNFGHEGRPGEI
+1394 GNFGHEGRAGEV

-1446 GIVPKGELESLKE
+1446 GVVPKGELESLKE
-1459 GIRTGDQA
+1459 GIRTGDQT
-1467 SIDKLA
+1467 SMDKLA

-1486 RTVKTLNVEMR
+1486 RTVKTLDVEMR

-1529 YSAAQKIAIDMGVC
+1529 YSAAQKVAIDMAVC

-1799 GNYVSYMTVDDDE
+1799 GNHVSYMTVDDDE
-1812 IESIVKTKAGT
+1812 IESIVKTKSGT

>member
-401 VEFNPLWSLTDSEQ
+401 VEFNPLWSLTDTEQ
-415 ADLDQKKAAAQL
+415 ADLDQKKAATQL

-466 EDDEDLFSNM
+466 EDDEDLFANM
-476 QAMEGEAGSQTPAEG
+476 QAMEGEENSQNPAEG
-491 QSTEQASA
+491 QPTEQGGAT
-499 APAEEGAA
+499 PTGEGAA

-574 PPDDIKAGVGVIV
+574 PPDDLKAGVGVIV

-592 ILTGTRKTDFG
+592 ILTGTRTTNFG

-648 PDTEIRPYIFLCTDY
+648 PDTDIRPYIFLCTDY

-674 AEPEFRTLEEL
+674 ADPTFRAMEEL
-685 ELLKPSLFQPFVDGV
+685 EQLRPSMFQPF
-700 DLFKTI
+700 
-706 INSPDPDDPDP
+706 
-717 TDPHDDGGEGSGNF
+717 
-731 NHKGRP
+731 
-737 GEVGGSAE
+737 A
-745 SHQLGGMKNGELA
+745 
-758 SKMKDVFGKAKV
+758 
-770 GTHFSIQME
+770 
-779 GPVGKE
+779 
-785 AYEAFKTS
+785 
-793 DGYYLRSKKGSNKI
+793 
-807 IASDDKLVEG
+807 
-817 CGVYVVEATKNR
+817 
-829 TMYKK
+829 
-834 ADIQIGEPETDEA
+834 
-847 KKFAEDYA
+847 
-855 SFQKAKERLQA
+855 
-866 GETQISEVSDDVA
+866 DDVA
-879 KQYADTLNK
+879 LMK
-888 ASKGKIAKIAA
+888 AIASGEA
-899 EDPQFKAVVDNISA
+899 EP
-913 YTQGE
+913 
-918 YIFQRKTVEGVV
+918 EG
-930 ENGYDPSKDAILGDR
+930 
-945 LTDSAFSCKDMYQGQ
+945 F
-960 NLSVSSASVAEGM
+960 
-973 TNLSKAVK
+973 
-981 CSEPYEGELYRV
+981 
-993 AQDRSILFEQ
+993 
-1003 DSGRQGVY
+1003 
-1011 VPPTVGE
+1011 
-1018 TIKITAPTSFSKDR
+1018 APFD
-1032 AAVDK
+1032 
-1037 IAKDKMG
+1037 
-1044 DIIYYTV
+1044 
-1051 EPGAHAVDVSK
+1051 E
-1062 LSPYK
+1062 
-1067 QAELLSC
+1067 
-1074 GDYEVVKVES
+1074 
-1084 EPRTALWDREDKFT
+1084 
-1098 SETLEAL
+1098 
-1105 QKHRGATI
+1105 
-1113 SEGYV
+1113 
-1118 TYPVLTTRII
+1118 
-1128 LRQKE
+1128 
-1133 TGNTDSADDDTRCYR
+1133 
-1148 PDDFCDRMILDGGPG
+1148 DGGPG
-1163 SGNHGHKGVPGQV
+1163 SGHHGHKGVKGQV

-1181 NGFDSSKIAAY
+1181 SGDDPLTA
-1192 ERGAKLSKSQKDR
+1192 RGPIKDR
-1205 ALGIA
+1205 LKRLGHSQESIDRARTLFEKHSGNSGSDQAEADAEIA
-1210 GASALG
+1210 KHISDDDDIGKMLKDKAQMESQVWRDQIAD
-1216 ANSSSTVRFIEDHG
+1216 AN
-1230 EIRTVVK
+1230 VK
-1237 TDKGEV
+1237 AKQHYEEELD
-1243 DIRIKPESKSAYLEM
+1243 DIRRMIQP
-1258 VYANKK
+1258 
-1264 NGGNGAEIISDIVA
+1264 GGALSNYTE
-1278 NSRSQGLEKI
+1278 
-1288 DAYGAGENGSSYNGY
+1288 
-1303 YSLPRLGFDAPIPD
+1303 D
-1317 DLKSGL
+1317 DLKDLGMWPKEPEATEPKFYRKGGMDKDVLAFTTDPSGANMSHL
-1323 EEAGISAENIS
+1323 TNGESGSIGSDQQFTLDQMKEMGYLPIAGIQSMDVGQVGESEVLFAKFPSSKAQVAPYAGETSHGLDESVYSA
-1334 DLMGSD
+1334 
-1340 AGRAWWKNN
+1340 KN
-1349 GHGTDM
+1349 
-1355 TFDLSDGSIS
+1355 
-1365 LDMLSSY
+1365 
-1372 LNRDSIDEATDN
+1372 
-1384 TPNGDGGPGS
+1384 PS
-1394 GNFGHEGRPGEI
+1394 G
-1406 GGSAPD
+1406 
-1412 GSADSKKSTEKTAK
+1412 
-1426 LKEGFKH
+1426 
-1433 LKPNQKYAYISRS
+1433 
-1446 GIVPKGELESLKE
+1446 
-1459 GIRTGDQA
+1459 
-1467 SIDKLA
+1467 
-1473 EYEQMYFD
+1473 
-1481 SAEYG
+1481 
-1486 RTVKTLNVEMR
+1486 VKTL
-1497 DEVAAMSDADAAAWA
+1497 D
-1512 QKSMDR
+1512 
-1518 QLESHEGWANQ
+1518 
-1529 YSAAQKIAIDMGVC
+1529 
-1543 ETPQVVSREDFDKYV
+1543 
-1558 KDSGAVVCYRGVKD
+1558 
-1572 IDSMT
+1572 
-1577 GENMQFQ
+1577 
-1584 MAYNTQEPYF
+1584 
-1594 GDGIFGD
+1594 
-1601 GLYFSTRKDT
+1601 
-1611 AESYAGRA
+1611 
-1619 EISTCAVRPDA
+1619 VR
-1630 KILEYGSP
+1630 
-1638 EHDKAKKRVQ
+1638 
-1648 TTDDSVAALCSGYD
+1648 
-1662 VIHKKQGSDED
+1662 
-1673 YYVILNRAAL
+1673 
-1683 VMVDPVDDLADV
+1683 
-1695 AIKTSE
+1695 
-1701 RNAARGDEKTMDFE
+1701 
-1715 EKTLDFSTPANTIK
+1715 
-1729 SKGTSED
+1729 
-1736 GGPGS
+1736 
-1741 GNHGHKGVP
+1741 
-1750 GQVGGSLP
+1750 
-1758 ATTAEALK
+1758 
-1766 EAIATGS
+1766 
-1773 ISTKLSR
+1773 
-1780 SKQSKHKKGTA
+1780 
-1791 KYNNAIAK
+1791 
-1799 GNYVSYMTVDDDE
+1799 
-1812 IESIVKTKAGT
+1812 
-1823 GKPYGG
+1823 
-1829 GQHFKETVDAGKPVG
+1829 
-1844 VYLNE
+1844 
-1849 RGEEKETTRVTIHYG
+1849 
-1864 SKDCHVV
+1864 
-1871 PASPKKG
+1871 

>member
-90 GFTLKDVSDQNV
+90 GFLLKDVSDQNV

-301 VIDADGEDY
+301 VIDAEGEDY
-310 DFKTFQFNGITDV
+310 DFKTFQFSGITDV

-415 ADLDQKKAAAQL
+415 ADLDQKKAATQL

-466 EDDEDLFSNM
+466 EDDEDLFANM
-476 QAMEGEAGSQTPAEG
+476 QDMEGEAGSQNPAGG
-491 QSTEQASA
+491 QPTEQGGAT
-499 APAEEGAA
+499 PTEEGAA

-552 KASQNPAKRPGNSVQ
+552 KASPNPAKRPGNSVQ

-574 PPDDIKAGVGVIV
+574 SPDDLKAGVGVIV

-648 PDTEIRPYIFLCTDY
+648 PDTETRPYIFLCTDY

-685 ELLKPSLFQPFVDGV
+685 EQLRPSMFQPFA
-700 DLFKTI
+700 
-706 INSPDPDDPDP
+706 DDV
-717 TDPHDDGGEGSGNF
+717 T
-731 NHKGRP
+731 
-737 GEVGGSAE
+737 
-745 SHQLGGMKNGELA
+745 LMKA
-758 SKMKDVFGKAKV
+758 
-770 GTHFSIQME
+770 
-779 GPVGKE
+779 
-785 AYEAFKTS
+785 
-793 DGYYLRSKKGSNKI
+793 
-807 IASDDKLVEG
+807 IASG
-817 CGVYVVEATKNR
+817 EA
-829 TMYKK
+829 
-834 ADIQIGEPETDEA
+834 EPDGFAPFDE
-847 KKFAEDYA
+847 
-855 SFQKAKERLQA
+855 
-866 GETQISEVSDDVA
+866 
-879 KQYADTLNK
+879 
-888 ASKGKIAKIAA
+888 
-899 EDPQFKAVVDNISA
+899 
-913 YTQGE
+913 
-918 YIFQRKTVEGVV
+918 
-930 ENGYDPSKDAILGDR
+930 
-945 LTDSAFSCKDMYQGQ
+945 
-960 NLSVSSASVAEGM
+960 
-973 TNLSKAVK
+973 
-981 CSEPYEGELYRV
+981 
-993 AQDRSILFEQ
+993 
-1003 DSGRQGVY
+1003 
-1011 VPPTVGE
+1011 
-1018 TIKITAPTSFSKDR
+1018 
-1032 AAVDK
+1032 
-1037 IAKDKMG
+1037 
-1044 DIIYYTV
+1044 
-1051 EPGAHAVDVSK
+1051 
-1062 LSPYK
+1062 
-1067 QAELLSC
+1067 
-1074 GDYEVVKVES
+1074 
-1084 EPRTALWDREDKFT
+1084 
-1098 SETLEAL
+1098 
-1105 QKHRGATI
+1105 
-1113 SEGYV
+1113 
-1118 TYPVLTTRII
+1118 
-1128 LRQKE
+1128 
-1133 TGNTDSADDDTRCYR
+1133 
-1148 PDDFCDRMILDGGPG
+1148 
-1163 SGNHGHKGVPGQV
+1163 
-1176 GGSAP
+1176 
-1181 NGFDSSKIAAY
+1181 
-1192 ERGAKLSKSQKDR
+1192 
-1205 ALGIA
+1205 
-1210 GASALG
+1210 
-1216 ANSSSTVRFIEDHG
+1216 
-1230 EIRTVVK
+1230 
-1237 TDKGEV
+1237 
-1243 DIRIKPESKSAYLEM
+1243 
-1258 VYANKK
+1258 
-1264 NGGNGAEIISDIVA
+1264 
-1278 NSRSQGLEKI
+1278 
-1288 DAYGAGENGSSYNGY
+1288 
-1303 YSLPRLGFDAPIPD
+1303 
-1317 DLKSGL
+1317 
-1323 EEAGISAENIS
+1323 
-1334 DLMGSD
+1334 
-1340 AGRAWWKNN
+1340 
-1349 GHGTDM
+1349 
-1355 TFDLSDGSIS
+1355 
-1365 LDMLSSY
+1365 
-1372 LNRDSIDEATDN
+1372 
-1384 TPNGDGGPGS
+1384 DGGPGS
-1394 GNFGHEGRPGEI
+1394 GNFGHEGRAGEV

-1412 GSADSKKSTEKTAK
+1412 GSADSKQSTEKTAK

-1446 GIVPKGELESLKE
+1446 GVVPKGELESLKE

-1467 SIDKLA
+1467 SMDKLA

-1486 RTVKTLNVEMR
+1486 RTVKTLDVEMR

-1529 YSAAQKIAIDMGVC
+1529 YSAAQKVAIDMAVC

-1619 EISTCAVRPDA
+1619 AISTCAVRSDA

-1638 EHDKAKKRVQ
+1638 EHDKAKKHVQ

-1662 VIHKKQGSDED
+1662 IIHKKQGSNED
-1673 YYVILNRAAL
+1673 YYIILNRAAL
-1683 VMVDPVDDLADV
+1683 VMVDPVDDLADT
-1695 AIKTSE
+1695 ALKASE
-1701 RNAARGDEKTMDFE
+1701 RNAARGDEKTVDSE
-1715 EKTLDFSTPANTIK
+1715 EKTLDFSTPTDTIK
-1729 SKGTSED
+1729 SKGITKD
-1736 GGPGS
+1736 GAP
-1741 GNHGHKGVP
+1741 
-1750 GQVGGSLP
+1750 
-1758 ATTAEALK
+1758 
-1766 EAIATGS
+1766 
-1773 ISTKLSR
+1773 
-1780 SKQSKHKKGTA
+1780 
-1791 KYNNAIAK
+1791 K
-1799 GNYVSYMTVDDDE
+1799 GNDNAAGPHKRSHLSSSDKARYRNRIVGQKTSDGVQVKGFSDHAFDRIAQRNLSPKRIEDMLRSQDVSPDKTYQNRRCYD
-1812 IESIVKTKAGT
+1812 VKGSRLVLDHTTGT
-1823 GKPYGG
+1823 I
-1829 GQHFKETVDAGKPVG
+1829 
-1844 VYLNE
+1844 
-1849 RGEEKETTRVTIHYG
+1849 VTIEWR
-1864 SKDCHVV
+1864 KQNR
-1871 PASPKKG
+1871 

>member
-415 ADLDQKKAAAQL
+415 ADLDQKKAATQL

-458 VETMLDEY
+458 VETMLDEC
-466 EDDEDLFSNM
+466 DDEDLFSG
-476 QAMEGEAGSQTPAEG
+476 MEEQMG
-491 QSTEQASA
+491 EQAA
-499 APAEEGAA
+499 KQGAPDGGGKVSPESKPEIFESGHFA
-507 DYAEEVDVK
+507 DYAEGVDIDK
-516 EHDTDPGKNGSASPA
+516 HSTDPGKNGSASPA

-574 PPDDIKAGVGVIV
+574 SPDDLKAGVGVIV

-674 AEPEFRTLEEL
+674 ADPTFRAMEEL
-685 ELLKPSLFQPFVDGV
+685 EQLRPSMFQPF
-700 DLFKTI
+700 
-706 INSPDPDDPDP
+706 
-717 TDPHDDGGEGSGNF
+717 
-731 NHKGRP
+731 
-737 GEVGGSAE
+737 A
-745 SHQLGGMKNGELA
+745 
-758 SKMKDVFGKAKV
+758 
-770 GTHFSIQME
+770 
-779 GPVGKE
+779 
-785 AYEAFKTS
+785 
-793 DGYYLRSKKGSNKI
+793 
-807 IASDDKLVEG
+807 
-817 CGVYVVEATKNR
+817 
-829 TMYKK
+829 
-834 ADIQIGEPETDEA
+834 
-847 KKFAEDYA
+847 
-855 SFQKAKERLQA
+855 
-866 GETQISEVSDDVA
+866 DDVA
-879 KQYADTLNK
+879 LMK
-888 ASKGKIAKIAA
+888 AIASREA
-899 EDPQFKAVVDNISA
+899 EP
-913 YTQGE
+913 
-918 YIFQRKTVEGVV
+918 EG
-930 ENGYDPSKDAILGDR
+930 
-945 LTDSAFSCKDMYQGQ
+945 F
-960 NLSVSSASVAEGM
+960 
-973 TNLSKAVK
+973 
-981 CSEPYEGELYRV
+981 
-993 AQDRSILFEQ
+993 
-1003 DSGRQGVY
+1003 
-1011 VPPTVGE
+1011 
-1018 TIKITAPTSFSKDR
+1018 AP
-1032 AAVDK
+1032 
-1037 IAKDKMG
+1037 
-1044 DIIYYTV
+1044 
-1051 EPGAHAVDVSK
+1051 
-1062 LSPYK
+1062 
-1067 QAELLSC
+1067 
-1074 GDYEVVKVES
+1074 
-1084 EPRTALWDREDKFT
+1084 
-1098 SETLEAL
+1098 
-1105 QKHRGATI
+1105 
-1113 SEGYV
+1113 
-1118 TYPVLTTRII
+1118 
-1128 LRQKE
+1128 
-1133 TGNTDSADDDTRCYR
+1133 
-1148 PDDFCDRMILDGGPG
+1148 
-1163 SGNHGHKGVPGQV
+1163 
-1176 GGSAP
+1176 
-1181 NGFDSSKIAAY
+1181 FD
-1192 ERGAKLSKSQKDR
+1192 E
-1205 ALGIA
+1205 
-1210 GASALG
+1210 
-1216 ANSSSTVRFIEDHG
+1216 
-1230 EIRTVVK
+1230 
-1237 TDKGEV
+1237 
-1243 DIRIKPESKSAYLEM
+1243 
-1258 VYANKK
+1258 
-1264 NGGNGAEIISDIVA
+1264 
-1278 NSRSQGLEKI
+1278 
-1288 DAYGAGENGSSYNGY
+1288 
-1303 YSLPRLGFDAPIPD
+1303 
-1317 DLKSGL
+1317 
-1323 EEAGISAENIS
+1323 
-1334 DLMGSD
+1334 
-1340 AGRAWWKNN
+1340 
-1349 GHGTDM
+1349 
-1355 TFDLSDGSIS
+1355 
-1365 LDMLSSY
+1365 
-1372 LNRDSIDEATDN
+1372 
-1384 TPNGDGGPGS
+1384 DGGPGS
-1394 GNFGHEGRPGEI
+1394 GNFGHEGRAGEV

-1446 GIVPKGELESLKE
+1446 GIIPKGELESLKE

-1467 SIDKLA
+1467 SMDKLA

-1486 RTVKTLNVEMR
+1486 RTVKTLDVEMR

-1512 QKSMDR
+1512 KKSMDR

-1529 YSAAQKIAIDMGVC
+1529 YSAAQKVAIDMAVC

-1572 IDSMT
+1572 IDEMT

-1584 MAYNTQEPYF
+1584 MAYNTQKPYF

-1638 EHDKAKKRVQ
+1638 EHAKAKKRVQ

-1695 AIKTSE
+1695 ALKASE
-1701 RNAARGDEKTMDFE
+1701 RNAARGDEKTVDSE

-1729 SKGTSED
+1729 SKGITND
-1736 GGPGS
+1736 GAP
-1741 GNHGHKGVP
+1741 
-1750 GQVGGSLP
+1750 
-1758 ATTAEALK
+1758 
-1766 EAIATGS
+1766 
-1773 ISTKLSR
+1773 
-1780 SKQSKHKKGTA
+1780 
-1791 KYNNAIAK
+1791 K
-1799 GNYVSYMTVDDDE
+1799 GNDNAAGPHKRNHLSSSDKARYRNRIVGQKTSDGVQVKGFSDHAFDRIAQRNLSPKRIEDMLRSQNVSPDKTYQNRRCYD
-1812 IESIVKTKAGT
+1812 VKGSRLVLDHTTGT
-1823 GKPYGG
+1823 I
-1829 GQHFKETVDAGKPVG
+1829 
-1844 VYLNE
+1844 
-1849 RGEEKETTRVTIHYG
+1849 VTIEWR
-1864 SKDCHVV
+1864 KQNR
-1871 PASPKKG
+1871 